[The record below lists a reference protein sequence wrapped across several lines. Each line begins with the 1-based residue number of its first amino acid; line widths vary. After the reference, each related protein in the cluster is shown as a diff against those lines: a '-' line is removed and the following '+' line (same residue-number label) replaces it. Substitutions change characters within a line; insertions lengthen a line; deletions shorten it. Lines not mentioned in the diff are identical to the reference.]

1 MEKVEK
7 IEKVELPCSTSFL
20 LTVNFDY
27 LKECIEFFNK
37 HINILY
43 EKVNDLNKK
52 YKNFEDLKKDVKEN
66 KIKTESGLRLLNELD
81 DRISNY
87 GQNIL
92 KNSEKSYSNEQ
103 KIKELQEEIEK
114 LKKLNPSGDGP
125 DLSKLEEKYKEL
137 KEEVDQSNYYN
148 RDNIDKL
155 NKKAIELEEKI
166 EKLEGKN
173 NNDRVSYEKK
183 SSDEKKDEEKNN
195 FDEKNNLDENKNRNA
210 SDNDDNN
217 KKLNE
222 LTRRVDI
229 LEMNMSKLGDKN
241 IEYIPSNSD
250 VKVTEIK
257 ETKLNDAGNDNISN
271 LNTDSID
278 KKLKE
283 FSDKINKL
291 EKEIKDLRSNGSN
304 NININLPLSEK
315 NDAENENN
323 LNDGENNNN
332 NEDNNNSE
340 KKNEQNE
347 SEEKKEKGNQEITPK
362 EGKGKDNRYLLE
374 IMSQITQL
382 NNRLNADEFLKKNE
396 FNKFVQKIELQLKDY
411 NEKFNKIFQKDALRN
426 KLIEDMSKNNKN
438 TVKKTDNI
446 GETKIITGNTGNYVT
461 LETFQDFEEKLP
473 DLIISYL
480 SEYDFSSNPSIEK
493 LQKYIDEN
501 RNMIKELSSKIN
513 EIVLIN
519 TKNNQYYNEIID
531 NLKKDVKSNIKKV
544 ETELEKLRSMQEDL
558 DFLRLLILGQE
569 EDAKYQKMTKEEK
582 KNELLI
588 GTSIKEEMTIQS
600 NYLKKLS
607 EGLNKVNSRIN
618 NLNKEILA
626 MIKKDLKNESNFIL
640 EDFKSGLKDSIG
652 KIERQ
657 LKDKVD
663 KLGLDEFWNKINDQ
677 LVSEMKEKIDK
688 KELNKNNMV
697 LKRKIDNLE
706 SKISRTLVDTLIDLQ
721 MDETPLVVKRNY
733 RDIRDITGP
742 KCASCGQNLPNGI
755 NINNGMIS
763 SSSDFT
769 GLQNKVFKHYN
780 ISEKDKLPDIKQNLP
795 K

>member
-27 LKECIEFFNK
+27 LKECIEFFHK

-52 YKNFEDLKKDVKEN
+52 YKNFEDLKNEVKEN

-81 DRISNY
+81 NRISNY
-87 GQNIL
+87 GENIL

-103 KIKELQEEIEK
+103 KIKALQEEIEK
-114 LKKLNPSGDGP
+114 LKKMNPSGDGP
-125 DLSKLEEKYKEL
+125 DLSKLEENLKEL

-173 NNDRVSYEKK
+173 NNDKISYEKI
-183 SSDEKKDEEKNN
+183 SSDEKKDEENN
-195 FDEKNNLDENKNRNA
+195 NSDGNKNG

-217 KKLNE
+217 KRLNE
-222 LTRRVDI
+222 LTRRVEI
-229 LEMNMSKLGDKN
+229 LEMNMSKSGDKN
-241 IEYIPSNSD
+241 IEYTPSKSD

-257 ETKLNDAGNDNISN
+257 ETKLNDTGNDNIKDY
-271 LNTDSID
+271 NTDSID

-291 EKEIKDLRSNGSN
+291 EKEIKALRSNGSN
-304 NININLPLSEK
+304 NININLPLSE
-315 NDAENENN
+315 NEGENENN
-323 LNDGENNNN
+323 LNNEENNNKNEDNNNN
-332 NEDNNNSE
+332 NEDNNNGE
-340 KKNEQNE
+340 NKNEQNE
-347 SEEKKEKGNQEITPK
+347 NEEKKDNQNQEITSK
-362 EGKGKDNRYLLE
+362 ETKGKDNRYLLE
-374 IMSQITQL
+374 IMSQISQI
-382 NNRLNADEFLKKNE
+382 NNRLNGDDLLKKAE

-426 KLIEDMSKNNKN
+426 KLIEDMSKNNKD
-438 TVKKTDNI
+438 TSKKTN
-446 GETKIITGNTGNYVT
+446 GTSETKIITGNIGNYVT
-461 LETFQDFEEKLP
+461 MEMFQDFEERFP
-473 DLIISYL
+473 DLIVNYL
-480 SEYDFSSNPSIEK
+480 SEFDFSSNPSIEK

-501 RNMIKELSSKIN
+501 RNMIKELQKKID
-513 EIVLIN
+513 EIILNN
-519 TKNNQYYNEIID
+519 TKDKDYYNDTID
-531 NLKKDVKSNIKKV
+531 NLKKDVKNNIKKV
-544 ETELEKLRSMQEDL
+544 ETELDRLQSMKEDL
-558 DFLRLLILGQE
+558 DFLRVLILGQE
-569 EDAKYQKMTKEEK
+569 EDARYQKMTKEER

-588 GTSIKEEMTIQS
+588 GTSIKEELSIQS

-626 MIKKDLKNESNFIL
+626 MIKKDLKNESNLIL
-640 EDFKSGLKDSIG
+640 DDFKSGLKDSIG

-677 LVSEMKEKIDK
+677 LISEMKEKIDK
-688 KELNKNNMV
+688 KELTKNNML

-769 GLQNKVFKHYN
+769 GLQNKAFKHYN

>member
-103 KIKELQEEIEK
+103 KIKALQDEIEK

-125 DLSKLEEKYKEL
+125 DLSKLEESLKEL

-166 EKLEGKN
+166 ERLEGKN
-173 NNDRVSYEKK
+173 NNDKISYEKK
-183 SSDEKKDEEKNN
+183 TVDEKNDEEN
-195 FDEKNNLDENKNRNA
+195 NNLDENKNV
-210 SDNDDNN
+210 SDNNDDTN
-217 KKLNE
+217 KRLNE

-229 LEMNMSKLGDKN
+229 LENNMSKLGDKN
-241 IEYIPSNSD
+241 IEFTPSKSEA
-250 VKVTEIK
+250 KVTEIK
-257 ETKLNDAGNDNISN
+257 ETKLNDAGNDNFSN
-271 LNTDSID
+271 LNTDSIE

-291 EKEIKDLRSNGSN
+291 EKEIKALRSNGSN
-304 NININLPLSEK
+304 NININLPLSE
-315 NDAENENN
+315 NEGENENN
-323 LNDGENNNN
+323 LNNGENNNN

-340 KKNEQNE
+340 NKNEQNE
-347 SEEKKEKGNQEITPK
+347 SEEKKDNENQEITPK
-362 EGKGKDNRYLLE
+362 EAKGKDNRYLLE
-374 IMSQITQL
+374 IMSQISQL
-382 NNRLNADEFLKKNE
+382 NNRLNSDDLLKKAE
-396 FNKFVQKIELQLKDY
+396 FNKYVQKIELQLKDY

-438 TVKKTDNI
+438 TGKKADSS

-461 LETFQDFEEKLP
+461 LDMFQDFEEKFP
-473 DLIISYL
+473 DLIVNYL
-480 SEYDFSSNPSIEK
+480 SEFDFSSNPSIEK
-493 LQKYIDEN
+493 LQKLIDEN
-501 RNMIKELSSKIN
+501 RNMIKDLSSKID
-513 EIVLIN
+513 EIVLNN
-519 TKNNQYYNEIID
+519 TKNNEYYNDIID
-531 NLKKDVKSNIKKV
+531 NLKKDVKNTLKKV
-544 ETELEKLRSMQEDL
+544 ETDLDRLHNIQEDV
-558 DFLRLLILGQE
+558 DFLRQLILGQE

-588 GTSIKEEMTIQS
+588 GTSIKEEMSIQS

-607 EGLNKVNSRIN
+607 EGLNKINSRIN

-626 MIKKDLKNESNFIL
+626 MIKKDLKNESNLIL

-688 KELNKNNMV
+688 KELNKNNML

-769 GLQNKVFKHYN
+769 GLQNKAFKHYN

>member
-27 LKECIEFFNK
+27 LKECIEFFHK

-52 YKNFEDLKKDVKEN
+52 YKNFEDLKNEVKEN

-81 DRISNY
+81 NRISNY
-87 GQNIL
+87 GENIL

-103 KIKELQEEIEK
+103 KIKALQEEIEK
-114 LKKLNPSGDGP
+114 LKKMNPSGDGP
-125 DLSKLEEKYKEL
+125 DLSKLEENLKEL

-173 NNDRVSYEKK
+173 NNDKISYEKI
-183 SSDEKKDEEKNN
+183 SSDEKKDEEN
-195 FDEKNNLDENKNRNA
+195 NNLDGNKNG

-217 KKLNE
+217 KRLNE
-222 LTRRVDI
+222 LTRRVEI
-229 LEMNMSKLGDKN
+229 LEMNMSKSGDKN
-241 IEYIPSNSD
+241 IEYTPSKSD
-250 VKVTEIK
+250 AKVTEIK
-257 ETKLNDAGNDNISN
+257 EIKLNDAGNDNIKDF
-271 LNTDSID
+271 NTDSID

-291 EKEIKDLRSNGSN
+291 EKEIKALRSNGSN
-304 NININLPLSEK
+304 NININLPLSE
-315 NDAENENN
+315 NDGENENN
-323 LNDGENNNN
+323 LNNEENNNKNEDNNNN
-332 NEDNNNSE
+332 NEDNNNGE
-340 KKNEQNE
+340 NKNEQNE
-347 SEEKKEKGNQEITPK
+347 NEEKKDNQNQEITSK
-362 EGKGKDNRYLLE
+362 ETKGKDNRYLLE
-374 IMSQITQL
+374 IMSQISQI
-382 NNRLNADEFLKKNE
+382 NNRLNGDDLLKKAE

-426 KLIEDMSKNNKN
+426 KLIEDMSKNNKD
-438 TVKKTDNI
+438 TSKKTNGT

-461 LETFQDFEEKLP
+461 MEMFQDFEERFP
-473 DLIISYL
+473 DLIVNYL
-480 SEYDFSSNPSIEK
+480 SEFDFSSNPSIEK

-501 RNMIKELSSKIN
+501 RNMIKELQKKID
-513 EIVLIN
+513 EIILNN
-519 TKNNQYYNEIID
+519 TKDKDYYNDIID
-531 NLKKDVKSNIKKV
+531 NLKKDVKNNIKKV
-544 ETELEKLRSMQEDL
+544 ETELDRLQSMKEDL
-558 DFLRLLILGQE
+558 DFLRVLILGQE
-569 EDAKYQKMTKEEK
+569 EDARYQKMTKEER

-588 GTSIKEEMTIQS
+588 GTSIKEELSIQS

-626 MIKKDLKNESNFIL
+626 MIKKDLKNESNLIL
-640 EDFKSGLKDSIG
+640 DDFKSGLKDSIG

-677 LVSEMKEKIDK
+677 LISGMKEKIDK
-688 KELNKNNMV
+688 KELNKNNLL

>member
-103 KIKELQEEIEK
+103 KIKALQDEIEK

-125 DLSKLEEKYKEL
+125 DLSKLEESLKEL

-166 EKLEGKN
+166 ERLEGKN
-173 NNDRVSYEKK
+173 NNDKISYEKK
-183 SSDEKKDEEKNN
+183 TVDEKNDEEN
-195 FDEKNNLDENKNRNA
+195 NNLDENKND
-210 SDNDDNN
+210 SDNDDTN
-217 KKLNE
+217 KRLNE

-229 LEMNMSKLGDKN
+229 LENNMSKLGDKN
-241 IEYIPSNSD
+241 IEFTPSKSEA
-250 VKVTEIK
+250 KVTEIK
-257 ETKLNDAGNDNISN
+257 ETKLNDAANDNFSN
-271 LNTDSID
+271 LNTDSIE

-291 EKEIKDLRSNGSN
+291 EKEIKALRSNGSN
-304 NININLPLSEK
+304 NININLPLSE
-315 NDAENENN
+315 NEGENENN
-323 LNDGENNNN
+323 LNNEENNNN

-340 KKNEQNE
+340 NKNEQNE
-347 SEEKKEKGNQEITPK
+347 SEEKKDNENQEITPK
-362 EGKGKDNRYLLE
+362 EAKGKDNRYLLE
-374 IMSQITQL
+374 IMSQISQL
-382 NNRLNADEFLKKNE
+382 NNKLNSDDLLKKAE
-396 FNKFVQKIELQLKDY
+396 FNKYVQKIELQLKDY

-438 TVKKTDNI
+438 IGKKADSS

-461 LETFQDFEEKLP
+461 LDMFQDFEEKFP
-473 DLIISYL
+473 DLIVNYL
-480 SEYDFSSNPSIEK
+480 SEFDFSSNPSIEK
-493 LQKYIDEN
+493 LQKLIDEN
-501 RNMIKELSSKIN
+501 RNMIKDLSSKID
-513 EIVLIN
+513 EIVLNN
-519 TKNNQYYNEIID
+519 TKNNEYYNDIID
-531 NLKKDVKSNIKKV
+531 NLKKDVKNTLKKV
-544 ETELEKLRSMQEDL
+544 ETDLDRLHNIQEDV
-558 DFLRLLILGQE
+558 DFLRQLILGQE

-588 GTSIKEEMTIQS
+588 GTSIKEEMSIQS

-607 EGLNKVNSRIN
+607 EGLNKINSRIN

-626 MIKKDLKNESNFIL
+626 MIKKDLKNESNLIL

-688 KELNKNNMV
+688 KELNKNNML

-769 GLQNKVFKHYN
+769 GLQNKAFKHYN

>member
-103 KIKELQEEIEK
+103 KIKALQDEIEK

-125 DLSKLEEKYKEL
+125 DLSKLEESLKEL

-166 EKLEGKN
+166 ERLEGKN
-173 NNDRVSYEKK
+173 NNDKISYEKI
-183 SSDEKKDEEKNN
+183 SSDEKKDEEN
-195 FDEKNNLDENKNRNA
+195 NNLDENKNG
-210 SDNDDNN
+210 SDNDDTN
-217 KKLNE
+217 KRLNE

-229 LEMNMSKLGDKN
+229 LENNMSKLGDKN
-241 IEYIPSNSD
+241 IEFTPSKSEA
-250 VKVTEIK
+250 KVTEIK
-257 ETKLNDAGNDNISN
+257 ETKLNDAANDNFSN
-271 LNTDSID
+271 LNTDSIE

-291 EKEIKDLRSNGSN
+291 EKEIKALRSNGSN
-304 NININLPLSEK
+304 NININLPLSEH
-315 NDAENENN
+315 DGENENN

-332 NEDNNNSE
+332 NNEENNNNE
-340 KKNEQNE
+340 NNNEQNE
-347 SEEKKEKGNQEITPK
+347 SEEKKDSENQEITPK
-362 EGKGKDNRYLLE
+362 EAKDKDNRYLLE
-374 IMSQITQL
+374 IMSQISQL
-382 NNRLNADEFLKKNE
+382 NNRLNADDLLKKAE
-396 FNKFVQKIELQLKDY
+396 FNKYVQKIELQLKDY

-438 TVKKTDNI
+438 TGKKADSS

-461 LETFQDFEEKLP
+461 LEMFQDFEEKFP
-473 DLIISYL
+473 DLIVNYL
-480 SEYDFSSNPSIEK
+480 SEFDFSSNPSIEK
-493 LQKYIDEN
+493 LQKLIDEN
-501 RNMIKELSSKIN
+501 RNMIKDLSSKID
-513 EIVLIN
+513 EIVLNN
-519 TKNNQYYNEIID
+519 TKNNEYYNDIID
-531 NLKKDVKSNIKKV
+531 NLKKDVKNTLKKV
-544 ETELEKLRSMQEDL
+544 ETDLDRLHNMQEDV
-558 DFLRLLILGQE
+558 DFLRQLILGQE

-588 GTSIKEEMTIQS
+588 GTSIKEEMSIQS

-607 EGLNKVNSRIN
+607 EGLNKINSRIN

-626 MIKKDLKNESNFIL
+626 MIKKDLKNESNLIL

-688 KELNKNNMV
+688 KELNKNNML

-769 GLQNKVFKHYN
+769 GLQNKAFKHYN

>member
-1 MEKVEK
+1 M
-7 IEKVELPCSTSFL
+7 
-20 LTVNFDY
+20 
-27 LKECIEFFNK
+27 KECIEFFNK

-66 KIKTESGLRLLNELD
+66 KIKTESGLRLINELD

-103 KIKELQEEIEK
+103 KIKALQEEIEK
-114 LKKLNPSGDGP
+114 LKNLNPSRDGP
-125 DLSKLEEKYKEL
+125 DLSKLEENYKEL

-173 NNDRVSYEKK
+173 NNDKISYEKI
-183 SSDEKKDEEKNN
+183 SSDEKKDEEN
-195 FDEKNNLDENKNRNA
+195 NNLNENKNG
-210 SDNDDNN
+210 SDNDDTN
-217 KKLNE
+217 KRLNE

-229 LEMNMSKLGDKN
+229 LEMNMSKSGDKN
-241 IEYIPSNSD
+241 IEFTPSKSD

-271 LNTDSID
+271 LNTDSIE

-291 EKEIKDLRSNGSN
+291 EKDIKALRSNGSN
-304 NININLPLSEK
+304 NININLPLSE
-315 NDAENENN
+315 NDGENENN

-332 NEDNNNSE
+332 EDNNNNEENNKSE
-340 KKNEQNE
+340 NKNEQNE
-347 SEEKKEKGNQEITPK
+347 SEEKKDSQNQEITPK
-362 EGKGKDNRYLLE
+362 EAKGKDNRYILE
-374 IMSQITQL
+374 IMSQISQL
-382 NNRLNADEFLKKNE
+382 NNRLNSDDLLKRAE
-396 FNKFVQKIELQLKDY
+396 FNKYVQKIELQLKDY

-438 TVKKTDNI
+438 TGKKTDN

-461 LETFQDFEEKLP
+461 LEMFEDFEEKFP
-473 DLIISYL
+473 DLIVNYL
-480 SEYDFSSNPSIEK
+480 SEFDFSSNPSIEK
-493 LQKYIDEN
+493 LQKMIDEN
-501 RNMIKELSSKIN
+501 RNMIKELSSKID
-513 EIVLIN
+513 EIVLNN
-519 TKNNQYYNEIID
+519 TKNNEYYNDVID
-531 NLKKDVKSNIKKV
+531 NLKKDVKNNIKKV
-544 ETELEKLRSMQEDL
+544 ETDLDRLNTMKDDL
-558 DFLRLLILGQE
+558 DFLRQLILGQE

-588 GTSIKEEMTIQS
+588 GTSIKEELGIQS

-618 NLNKEILA
+618 NLNKEFLA
-626 MIKKDLKNESNFIL
+626 MIKKDLKNESNLIL

-677 LVSEMKEKIDK
+677 LISGMKEKIDK

-769 GLQNKVFKHYN
+769 GLQNKAFKHYN
-780 ISEKDKLPDIKQNLP
+780 ISEKDKLPDIKQTFP

>member
-103 KIKELQEEIEK
+103 KIKALQDEIEK

-125 DLSKLEEKYKEL
+125 DLSKLEESLKEL

-166 EKLEGKN
+166 ERLEGKN
-173 NNDRVSYEKK
+173 NNDKISYEKK
-183 SSDEKKDEEKNN
+183 TVDEKNDEEN
-195 FDEKNNLDENKNRNA
+195 NNLDENKND
-210 SDNDDNN
+210 SDNDDTN
-217 KKLNE
+217 KRLNE

-229 LEMNMSKLGDKN
+229 LENNMSKLGDKN
-241 IEYIPSNSD
+241 IEFTPSKSEA
-250 VKVTEIK
+250 KVTEIK
-257 ETKLNDAGNDNISN
+257 ETKLNDAANDNFSN
-271 LNTDSID
+271 LNTDSIE

-291 EKEIKDLRSNGSN
+291 EKEIKALRSNGSN
-304 NININLPLSEK
+304 NININLPLSE
-315 NDAENENN
+315 NEGENENN
-323 LNDGENNNN
+323 LNNGENNNN

-340 KKNEQNE
+340 NKNEQNE
-347 SEEKKEKGNQEITPK
+347 SEEKKDNENQEITPK
-362 EGKGKDNRYLLE
+362 EAKGKDNRYLLE
-374 IMSQITQL
+374 IMSQISQL
-382 NNRLNADEFLKKNE
+382 NNRLNSDDLLKKAE
-396 FNKFVQKIELQLKDY
+396 FNKYVQKIELQLKDY

-438 TVKKTDNI
+438 TGKKADSS

-461 LETFQDFEEKLP
+461 LDIFQDFEEKFP
-473 DLIISYL
+473 DLIVNYL
-480 SEYDFSSNPSIEK
+480 SEFDFSSNPSIEK
-493 LQKYIDEN
+493 LQKLIDEN
-501 RNMIKELSSKIN
+501 RNMIKDLSSKID
-513 EIVLIN
+513 EIVLNN
-519 TKNNQYYNEIID
+519 TKNNEYYNDIID
-531 NLKKDVKSNIKKV
+531 NLKKDVKNTLKKV
-544 ETELEKLRSMQEDL
+544 ETDSDRLHNMQEDV
-558 DFLRLLILGQE
+558 DFLRQLILGQE

-588 GTSIKEEMTIQS
+588 GTSIKEEMSIQS

-607 EGLNKVNSRIN
+607 EGLNKINSRIN

-626 MIKKDLKNESNFIL
+626 MIKKDLKNESNLIL

-677 LVSEMKEKIDK
+677 LVSEIKEKIDK
-688 KELNKNNMV
+688 KELNKNNML

-769 GLQNKVFKHYN
+769 GLQNKAFKHYN

>member
-7 IEKVELPCSTSFL
+7 IERVELPCSTSFL

-27 LKECIEFFNK
+27 LKECIDFFHK

-43 EKVNDLNKK
+43 EKINDLNKK
-52 YKNFEDLKKDVKEN
+52 YKNFEDLKNDVKEN
-66 KIKTESGLRLLNELD
+66 KIKTESGLRLINELD

-103 KIKELQEEIEK
+103 KIKALQEEIEK

-125 DLSKLEEKYKEL
+125 DLSKLEENYKEL

-173 NNDRVSYEKK
+173 NNDKISYEKI
-183 SSDEKKDEEKNN
+183 SSDEKKDEEN
-195 FDEKNNLDENKNRNA
+195 NNLNENKNG
-210 SDNDDNN
+210 SDNDDTN
-217 KKLNE
+217 KRLNE
-222 LTRRVDI
+222 LTRRVEI
-229 LEMNMSKLGDKN
+229 LEMNMSKSGDKN
-241 IEYIPSNSD
+241 IEFTPSKSD

-271 LNTDSID
+271 LNTDSIE

-283 FSDKINKL
+283 VSDKINKL
-291 EKEIKDLRSNGSN
+291 EKDIKALRSNGSN
-304 NININLPLSEK
+304 NININLPLSE
-315 NDAENENN
+315 NDGENENN

-332 NEDNNNSE
+332 EDNNNNEENNKSE
-340 KKNEQNE
+340 NKNEQNE
-347 SEEKKEKGNQEITPK
+347 SEEKKDSQNQEITPK
-362 EGKGKDNRYLLE
+362 EAKGKDNRYILE
-374 IMSQITQL
+374 IMSQISQL
-382 NNRLNADEFLKKNE
+382 NNRLNSDDLLKRAE
-396 FNKFVQKIELQLKDY
+396 FNKYVQKIELQLKDY

-438 TVKKTDNI
+438 TGKKTDN

-461 LETFQDFEEKLP
+461 LEMFEDFEEKFP
-473 DLIISYL
+473 DLIVNYL
-480 SEYDFSSNPSIEK
+480 SEFDFSSNPSIEK
-493 LQKYIDEN
+493 LQKMIDEN
-501 RNMIKELSSKIN
+501 RNMIKELSSKID
-513 EIVLIN
+513 EIVLNN
-519 TKNNQYYNEIID
+519 TKNNEYYNDVID
-531 NLKKDVKSNIKKV
+531 NLKKDVKNNIKKV
-544 ETELEKLRSMQEDL
+544 ETDLDRLNTMKDDL
-558 DFLRLLILGQE
+558 DFLRQLILGQE

-588 GTSIKEEMTIQS
+588 GTSIKEELGIQS

-618 NLNKEILA
+618 NLNKEFLA
-626 MIKKDLKNESNFIL
+626 MIKKDLKNESNLIL

-677 LVSEMKEKIDK
+677 LISGMKEKIDK
-688 KELNKNNMV
+688 KELNKNNLL

-769 GLQNKVFKHYN
+769 GLQNKAFKHYN
-780 ISEKDKLPDIKQNLP
+780 ISEKDKLPDIKQNVP

>member
-103 KIKELQEEIEK
+103 KIKALQDEIEK

-125 DLSKLEEKYKEL
+125 DLSKLEESLKEL

-166 EKLEGKN
+166 ERLEGKN
-173 NNDRVSYEKK
+173 NNDKISYEKK
-183 SSDEKKDEEKNN
+183 TVDEKNDEEN
-195 FDEKNNLDENKNRNA
+195 NNLDENKND
-210 SDNDDNN
+210 SDNDDTN
-217 KKLNE
+217 KRLNE

-229 LEMNMSKLGDKN
+229 LENNMSKLGDKN
-241 IEYIPSNSD
+241 IEFTPSKSEA
-250 VKVTEIK
+250 KVTEIK
-257 ETKLNDAGNDNISN
+257 ETKLNDAANDNFSN
-271 LNTDSID
+271 LNTDSIE

-291 EKEIKDLRSNGSN
+291 EKEIKALRSNGSN
-304 NININLPLSEK
+304 NININLPLSE
-315 NDAENENN
+315 NDGENENN

-332 NEDNNNSE
+332 NNEENNNNENNNE
-340 KKNEQNE
+340 KNE
-347 SEEKKEKGNQEITPK
+347 SEEKKESENQEITPK
-362 EGKGKDNRYLLE
+362 EAKDKDNRYLLE
-374 IMSQITQL
+374 IMSQISQL
-382 NNRLNADEFLKKNE
+382 NNRLNADDLLKKAE
-396 FNKFVQKIELQLKDY
+396 FNKYVQKIELQLKDY

-438 TVKKTDNI
+438 TGKKTDSS
-446 GETKIITGNTGNYVT
+446 GETKIVTGNTGNYVT
-461 LETFQDFEEKLP
+461 LEMFQDFEEKFP
-473 DLIISYL
+473 DLIVNYL
-480 SEYDFSSNPSIEK
+480 SEFDFSSNPSIEK
-493 LQKYIDEN
+493 LQKLIDEN
-501 RNMIKELSSKIN
+501 RNMIKDLSSKID
-513 EIVLIN
+513 EIVLNN
-519 TKNNQYYNEIID
+519 TKNNEYYNDIID
-531 NLKKDVKSNIKKV
+531 NLKKEVKNTLKKV
-544 ETELEKLRSMQEDL
+544 ETDLDRLHNMQEDL
-558 DFLRLLILGQE
+558 DFLRQLILGQE

-588 GTSIKEEMTIQS
+588 GTSIKEEMSIQS

-607 EGLNKVNSRIN
+607 EGLNKINSRIN

-626 MIKKDLKNESNFIL
+626 MIKKDLKNESNLIL

-688 KELNKNNMV
+688 KELNKNNML

-769 GLQNKVFKHYN
+769 GLQNKAFKHYN

>member
-7 IEKVELPCSTSFL
+7 IERVELPCSTSFL

-27 LKECIEFFNK
+27 LKECIDFFHK

-43 EKVNDLNKK
+43 EKINDLNKK
-52 YKNFEDLKKDVKEN
+52 YKNFEDLKNDVKEN
-66 KIKTESGLRLLNELD
+66 KIKTESGLRLINELD

-103 KIKELQEEIEK
+103 KIKALQEEIEK

-125 DLSKLEEKYKEL
+125 DLSKLEESLKEL

-173 NNDRVSYEKK
+173 NNDKISYEKI
-183 SSDEKKDEEKNN
+183 SSDEKKDEEN
-195 FDEKNNLDENKNRNA
+195 NNLNENKNG
-210 SDNDDNN
+210 SDNDDTN
-217 KKLNE
+217 KRLNE
-222 LTRRVDI
+222 LTRRVEI
-229 LEMNMSKLGDKN
+229 LEMNMSKSGDKN
-241 IEYIPSNSD
+241 IEFTPSKSD

-271 LNTDSID
+271 LNTDSIE

-291 EKEIKDLRSNGSN
+291 EKDIKALRSNGSN
-304 NININLPLSEK
+304 NININLPLSE
-315 NDAENENN
+315 NDGENENN

-332 NEDNNNSE
+332 EDNNKSE
-340 KKNEQNE
+340 NKNEQNE
-347 SEEKKEKGNQEITPK
+347 SEEKKDSQNQEITPK
-362 EGKGKDNRYLLE
+362 EAKGKDNRYILE
-374 IMSQITQL
+374 IMSQISQL
-382 NNRLNADEFLKKNE
+382 NNRLNSDDLLKRAE
-396 FNKFVQKIELQLKDY
+396 FNKYVQKIELQLKDY

-438 TVKKTDNI
+438 TGKKTDN

-461 LETFQDFEEKLP
+461 LEMFEDFEEKFP
-473 DLIISYL
+473 DLIVNYL
-480 SEYDFSSNPSIEK
+480 SEFDFSSNPSIEK
-493 LQKYIDEN
+493 LQKMIDEN
-501 RNMIKELSSKIN
+501 RNMIKELSSKID
-513 EIVLIN
+513 EIVLNN
-519 TKNNQYYNEIID
+519 TKNNEYYNDVID
-531 NLKKDVKSNIKKV
+531 NLKKDVKNNIKKV
-544 ETELEKLRSMQEDL
+544 ETDLDRLNTMKDDL
-558 DFLRLLILGQE
+558 DFLRQLILGQE

-588 GTSIKEEMTIQS
+588 GTSIKEELGIQS

-618 NLNKEILA
+618 NLNKEFLA
-626 MIKKDLKNESNFIL
+626 MIKKDLKNESNLIL

-677 LVSEMKEKIDK
+677 LISGMKEKIDK
-688 KELNKNNMV
+688 KELNKNNLL

-769 GLQNKVFKHYN
+769 GLQNKAFKHYN
-780 ISEKDKLPDIKQNLP
+780 ISEKDKLPDIKQNVP

>member
-103 KIKELQEEIEK
+103 KIKALQDEIEK

-125 DLSKLEEKYKEL
+125 DLSKLEESLKEL

-166 EKLEGKN
+166 ERLEGKN
-173 NNDRVSYEKK
+173 NNDKISYEKK
-183 SSDEKKDEEKNN
+183 TVDEKNDEEN
-195 FDEKNNLDENKNRNA
+195 NNLDENKND
-210 SDNDDNN
+210 SDNDDTN
-217 KKLNE
+217 KRLNE

-229 LEMNMSKLGDKN
+229 LENNMSKLGDKN
-241 IEYIPSNSD
+241 IEFTPSKSEA
-250 VKVTEIK
+250 KVTEIK
-257 ETKLNDAGNDNISN
+257 ETKLNDAANDNFSN
-271 LNTDSID
+271 LNTDSIE

-291 EKEIKDLRSNGSN
+291 EKEIKALRSNGSN
-304 NININLPLSEK
+304 NININLPLSE
-315 NDAENENN
+315 NEGENENN
-323 LNDGENNNN
+323 LNNGENNNN

-340 KKNEQNE
+340 NKNEQNE
-347 SEEKKEKGNQEITPK
+347 SEEKKDNENQEITPK
-362 EGKGKDNRYLLE
+362 EAKGKDNRYLLE
-374 IMSQITQL
+374 IMSQISQL
-382 NNRLNADEFLKKNE
+382 NNRLNSDDLLKKAE
-396 FNKFVQKIELQLKDY
+396 FNKYVQKIELQLKDY

-438 TVKKTDNI
+438 TGKKADSS

-461 LETFQDFEEKLP
+461 LDMFQDFEEKFP
-473 DLIISYL
+473 DLIVNYL
-480 SEYDFSSNPSIEK
+480 SEFDFSSNPSIEK
-493 LQKYIDEN
+493 LQKLIDEN
-501 RNMIKELSSKIN
+501 RNMIKDLSSKID
-513 EIVLIN
+513 EIVLNN
-519 TKNNQYYNEIID
+519 TKNNEYYNDIID
-531 NLKKDVKSNIKKV
+531 NLKKDVKNTLKKV
-544 ETELEKLRSMQEDL
+544 ETDLDRLHNIQEDV
-558 DFLRLLILGQE
+558 DFLRQLILGQE

-588 GTSIKEEMTIQS
+588 GTSIKEEMSIQS

-607 EGLNKVNSRIN
+607 EGLNKINSRIN

-626 MIKKDLKNESNFIL
+626 MIKKDLKNESNLIL

-688 KELNKNNMV
+688 KELNKNNML

-769 GLQNKVFKHYN
+769 GYKIKHSSIIIFQRKTNFLILNKICPSKIFK
-780 ISEKDKLPDIKQNLP
+780 
-795 K
+795 

>member
-103 KIKELQEEIEK
+103 KIKALQDEIEK

-125 DLSKLEEKYKEL
+125 DLSKLEESLKEL

-166 EKLEGKN
+166 ERLEGKN
-173 NNDRVSYEKK
+173 NNDKISYEKK
-183 SSDEKKDEEKNN
+183 TVDEKNDEEN
-195 FDEKNNLDENKNRNA
+195 NNLDENKND
-210 SDNDDNN
+210 SDNDDTN
-217 KKLNE
+217 KRLNE

-229 LEMNMSKLGDKN
+229 LENNMSKLGDKN
-241 IEYIPSNSD
+241 IEFTPSKSEA
-250 VKVTEIK
+250 KVTEIK
-257 ETKLNDAGNDNISN
+257 ETKLNDAANDNFSN
-271 LNTDSID
+271 LNTDSIE

-291 EKEIKDLRSNGSN
+291 EKEIKALRSNGSN
-304 NININLPLSEK
+304 NININLPLSE
-315 NDAENENN
+315 NEGENENN
-323 LNDGENNNN
+323 LNNGENNNN

-340 KKNEQNE
+340 NKNEQNE
-347 SEEKKEKGNQEITPK
+347 SEEKKDNENQEITPK
-362 EGKGKDNRYLLE
+362 EAKGKDNRYLLE
-374 IMSQITQL
+374 IMSQISQL
-382 NNRLNADEFLKKNE
+382 NNRLNSDDLLKKAE
-396 FNKFVQKIELQLKDY
+396 FNKYVQKIELQLKDY

-438 TVKKTDNI
+438 TGKKADSS

-461 LETFQDFEEKLP
+461 LDMFQDFEEKFP
-473 DLIISYL
+473 DLIVNYL
-480 SEYDFSSNPSIEK
+480 SEFDFSSNPSIEK
-493 LQKYIDEN
+493 LQKLIDEN
-501 RNMIKELSSKIN
+501 RNMIKDLSSKID
-513 EIVLIN
+513 EIVLNN
-519 TKNNQYYNEIID
+519 TKNNEYYNDIID
-531 NLKKDVKSNIKKV
+531 NLKKDVKNTLKKV
-544 ETELEKLRSMQEDL
+544 ETDSDRLHNMQEDV
-558 DFLRLLILGQE
+558 DFLRQLILGQE

-588 GTSIKEEMTIQS
+588 GTSIKEEMSIQS

-607 EGLNKVNSRIN
+607 EGLNKINSRIN

-626 MIKKDLKNESNFIL
+626 MIKKDLKNESNLIL

-688 KELNKNNMV
+688 KELNKNNML

-769 GLQNKVFKHYN
+769 GLQNKAFKHYN

>member
-103 KIKELQEEIEK
+103 KIKALQDEIEK

-125 DLSKLEEKYKEL
+125 DLSKLEESLKEL

-166 EKLEGKN
+166 ERLEGKN
-173 NNDRVSYEKK
+173 NNDKISYEKK
-183 SSDEKKDEEKNN
+183 TVDEKNDEEN
-195 FDEKNNLDENKNRNA
+195 NNLDENKND
-210 SDNDDNN
+210 SDNDDTN
-217 KKLNE
+217 KRLNE

-229 LEMNMSKLGDKN
+229 LENNMSKLGDKN
-241 IEYIPSNSD
+241 IEFTPSKSEA
-250 VKVTEIK
+250 KVTEIK
-257 ETKLNDAGNDNISN
+257 ETKLNDAANDNFSN
-271 LNTDSID
+271 LNTDSIE

-291 EKEIKDLRSNGSN
+291 EKEIKALRSNGSN
-304 NININLPLSEK
+304 NININLPLSE
-315 NDAENENN
+315 NEGENENN
-323 LNDGENNNN
+323 LNNGENNNN

-340 KKNEQNE
+340 NKNEQNE
-347 SEEKKEKGNQEITPK
+347 SEEKKDNENQEITPK
-362 EGKGKDNRYLLE
+362 EAKGKDNRYLLE
-374 IMSQITQL
+374 IMSQISQL
-382 NNRLNADEFLKKNE
+382 NNRLNSDDLLKKAE
-396 FNKFVQKIELQLKDY
+396 FNKYVQKIELQLKDY

-438 TVKKTDNI
+438 TGKKADSS

-461 LETFQDFEEKLP
+461 LDMFQDFEEKFP
-473 DLIISYL
+473 DLIVNYL
-480 SEYDFSSNPSIEK
+480 SEFDFSSNPSIEK
-493 LQKYIDEN
+493 LQKLIDEN
-501 RNMIKELSSKIN
+501 RNMIKDLSSKID
-513 EIVLIN
+513 EIVLNN
-519 TKNNQYYNEIID
+519 TKNNEYYNDIID
-531 NLKKDVKSNIKKV
+531 NLKKDVKNTLKKV
-544 ETELEKLRSMQEDL
+544 ETDLDRLHNIQEDV
-558 DFLRLLILGQE
+558 DFLRQLILGQE

-588 GTSIKEEMTIQS
+588 GTSIKEEMSIQS

-607 EGLNKVNSRIN
+607 EGLNKINSRIN

-626 MIKKDLKNESNFIL
+626 MIKKDLKNESNLIL

-688 KELNKNNMV
+688 KELNKNNML

-769 GLQNKVFKHYN
+769 GLQNKAFKHYN

>member
-7 IEKVELPCSTSFL
+7 IERVELPCSTSFL

-27 LKECIEFFNK
+27 LKECIDFFHK

-43 EKVNDLNKK
+43 EKINDLNKK
-52 YKNFEDLKKDVKEN
+52 YKNFEDLKNDVKEN

-81 DRISNY
+81 NRISNY

-103 KIKELQEEIEK
+103 KIKALQEEIEK

-125 DLSKLEEKYKEL
+125 DLSKLEESLKEL

-173 NNDRVSYEKK
+173 NNDKISYEKI
-183 SSDEKKDEEKNN
+183 SSDEKKDEEN
-195 FDEKNNLDENKNRNA
+195 NNLNENKNG
-210 SDNDDNN
+210 SDNDDTN
-217 KKLNE
+217 KRLNE
-222 LTRRVDI
+222 LTRRVEI
-229 LEMNMSKLGDKN
+229 LEMNMSKSGDKN
-241 IEYIPSNSD
+241 IEFTPSKSD

-271 LNTDSID
+271 LNTDSIE

-291 EKEIKDLRSNGSN
+291 EKDIKALRSNGSN
-304 NININLPLSEK
+304 NININLPLSE
-315 NDAENENN
+315 NDGENENN

-332 NEDNNNSE
+332 EDNNKSE
-340 KKNEQNE
+340 NKNEQNE
-347 SEEKKEKGNQEITPK
+347 SEEKKDSQNQEITPK
-362 EGKGKDNRYLLE
+362 ETKGKDNRYILE
-374 IMSQITQL
+374 IMSQISQL
-382 NNRLNADEFLKKNE
+382 NNRLNSDDLLKRAE
-396 FNKFVQKIELQLKDY
+396 FNKYVQKIELQLKDY

-438 TVKKTDNI
+438 TGKKTDN

-461 LETFQDFEEKLP
+461 LEMFEDFEEKFP
-473 DLIISYL
+473 DLIVNYL
-480 SEYDFSSNPSIEK
+480 SEFDFSSNPSIEK
-493 LQKYIDEN
+493 LQKMIDEN
-501 RNMIKELSSKIN
+501 RNMIKELSSKID
-513 EIVLIN
+513 EIVLNN
-519 TKNNQYYNEIID
+519 TKNNEYYNDVID
-531 NLKKDVKSNIKKV
+531 NLKKDVKNNIKKV
-544 ETELEKLRSMQEDL
+544 ETDLDRLNTMKDDL
-558 DFLRLLILGQE
+558 DFLRQLILGQE

-588 GTSIKEEMTIQS
+588 GTSIKEELGIQS

-618 NLNKEILA
+618 NLNKEFLA
-626 MIKKDLKNESNFIL
+626 MIKKDLKNESNLIL

-677 LVSEMKEKIDK
+677 LISGMKEKIDK
-688 KELNKNNMV
+688 KELNKNNLL

-769 GLQNKVFKHYN
+769 GLQNKAFKHYN
-780 ISEKDKLPDIKQNLP
+780 ISEKDKLPDIKQNVP

>member
-43 EKVNDLNKK
+43 EKINDLNKK
-52 YKNFEDLKKDVKEN
+52 YKNFEDLKNDVKEN

-81 DRISNY
+81 NRISNY

-92 KNSEKSYSNEQ
+92 KNSEKAYSNEQ
-103 KIKELQEEIEK
+103 KIKALQEEVDK
-114 LKKLNPSGDGP
+114 LKRLNPSADDAP
-125 DLSKLEEKYKEL
+125 DFSKLEQNYKEL

-173 NNDRVSYEKK
+173 KNVKYSK
-183 SSDEKKDEEKNN
+183 SSDEKKNS
-195 FDEKNNLDENKNRNA
+195 DEKGEGEEDNNLDENDNG
-210 SDNDDNN
+210 SENDDTN
-217 KKLNE
+217 KRLNE
-222 LTRRVDI
+222 LTKRVEI
-229 LEMNMSKLGDKN
+229 LENNMLKSGDKN
-241 IEYIPSNSD
+241 IEFTPSKSD
-250 VKVTEIK
+250 MKVTEIK
-257 ETKLNDAGNDNISN
+257 ETKLNDAANDNYSN
-271 LNTDSID
+271 LNTDSIE
-278 KKLKE
+278 KKLRE
-283 FSDKINKL
+283 FEEKIKKL
-291 EKEIKDLRSNGSN
+291 EKEIKALRSNGNN
-304 NININLPLSEK
+304 NININLLSE
-315 NDAENENN
+315 NGENGENENN

-332 NEDNNNSE
+332 NENDNNNNE
-340 KKNEQNE
+340 NNNEQNE
-347 SEEKKEKGNQEITPK
+347 SEEKKDNENQQITVKETKGI
-362 EGKGKDNRYLLE
+362 DNKYLLE
-374 IMSQITQL
+374 IMTQISQL
-382 NNRLNADEFLKKNE
+382 NNKLKDDELLKKAE
-396 FNKFVQKIELQLKDY
+396 YNKFVQKIELQLKDY

-426 KLIEDMSKNNKN
+426 KLIEDMSKNKN
-438 TVKKTDNI
+438 AKKTDGS
-446 GETKIITGNTGNYVT
+446 GETKIITGNTGNYVS
-461 LETFQDFEEKLP
+461 LEMFQDFEDKLP
-473 DLIISYL
+473 DLIINYL
-480 SEYDFSSNPSIEK
+480 SEFDFSSNPSIEK
-493 LQKYIDEN
+493 LQKLIDEN
-501 RNMIKELSSKIN
+501 RNLIKELSSKID
-513 EIVLIN
+513 EIILNN
-519 TKNNQYYNEIID
+519 TKNNEYYNDIID
-531 NLKKDVKSNIKKV
+531 NLKKDVKENLKKV
-544 ETELEKLRSMQEDL
+544 ETELDRLSRMQEDI
-558 DFLRLLILGQE
+558 DFLRVLILGQE

-582 KNELLI
+582 KNQLLI
-588 GTSIKEEMTIQS
+588 GTSIKEEMSIQN

-626 MIKKDLKNESNFIL
+626 MIKKDLRNESNLIL

-677 LVSEMKEKIDK
+677 LVSEMREKIDK
-688 KELNKNNMV
+688 KELNKNNML

-742 KCASCGQNLPNGI
+742 KCASCGQNLPNG
-755 NINNGMIS
+755 MMS

-769 GLQNKVFKHYN
+769 GLQNKIFERKI
-780 ISEKDKLPDIKQNLP
+780 ISDKDKLPDIKRNVP

>member
-7 IEKVELPCSTSFL
+7 IERVELPCSTSFL

-27 LKECIEFFNK
+27 LKECIDFFHK

-43 EKVNDLNKK
+43 EKINDLNKK
-52 YKNFEDLKKDVKEN
+52 YKNFEDLKNDVKEN

-81 DRISNY
+81 NRISNY

-103 KIKELQEEIEK
+103 KIKALQEEIEK

-125 DLSKLEEKYKEL
+125 DLSKLEESLKEL

-173 NNDRVSYEKK
+173 NNDKISYEKI
-183 SSDEKKDEEKNN
+183 SSDEKKDEEN
-195 FDEKNNLDENKNRNA
+195 NNLNENKNG
-210 SDNDDNN
+210 SDNDDTN
-217 KKLNE
+217 KRLNE
-222 LTRRVDI
+222 LTRRVEI
-229 LEMNMSKLGDKN
+229 LEMNMSKSGDKN
-241 IEYIPSNSD
+241 IEFTPSKSD

-271 LNTDSID
+271 LNTDSIE

-291 EKEIKDLRSNGSN
+291 EKDIKALRSNGSN
-304 NININLPLSEK
+304 NININLPLSE
-315 NDAENENN
+315 NDGENENN

-332 NEDNNNSE
+332 EDNNNNEENNKSE
-340 KKNEQNE
+340 NKNEQNE
-347 SEEKKEKGNQEITPK
+347 SEEKKDGQNQEITPK
-362 EGKGKDNRYLLE
+362 EAKGKDNRYILE
-374 IMSQITQL
+374 IMSQISQL
-382 NNRLNADEFLKKNE
+382 NNRLNSDDLLKRAE
-396 FNKFVQKIELQLKDY
+396 FNKYVQKIELQLKDY

-438 TVKKTDNI
+438 TGKKTDN

-461 LETFQDFEEKLP
+461 LEMFEDFEEKFP
-473 DLIISYL
+473 DLIVNYL
-480 SEYDFSSNPSIEK
+480 SEFDFSSNPSIEK
-493 LQKYIDEN
+493 LQKMIDEN
-501 RNMIKELSSKIN
+501 RNMIKELSSKID
-513 EIVLIN
+513 EIVLNN
-519 TKNNQYYNEIID
+519 TKNNEYYNDVID
-531 NLKKDVKSNIKKV
+531 NLKKDVKNNIKKV
-544 ETELEKLRSMQEDL
+544 ETDLDRLNTMKDDL
-558 DFLRLLILGQE
+558 DFLRQLILGQE

-588 GTSIKEEMTIQS
+588 GTSIKEELGIQS

-618 NLNKEILA
+618 NLNKEFLA
-626 MIKKDLKNESNFIL
+626 MIKKDLKNESNLIL

-677 LVSEMKEKIDK
+677 LISGMKEKIDK
-688 KELNKNNMV
+688 KELNKNNLL

-769 GLQNKVFKHYN
+769 GLQNKAFKHYN
-780 ISEKDKLPDIKQNLP
+780 ISEKDKLPDIKQNVP

>member
-92 KNSEKSYSNEQ
+92 KNSEKSYSNEK
-103 KIKELQEEIEK
+103 KIKSLQDEIEK

-125 DLSKLEEKYKEL
+125 DLSKLEESLKEL

-166 EKLEGKN
+166 ERLEGKN
-173 NNDRVSYEKK
+173 NNDKISYEKK
-183 SSDEKKDEEKNN
+183 TVDEKNDEEN
-195 FDEKNNLDENKNRNA
+195 NNLDENKND
-210 SDNDDNN
+210 SDNDDTN
-217 KKLNE
+217 KRLNE

-229 LEMNMSKLGDKN
+229 LENNMSKLGDKN
-241 IEYIPSNSD
+241 IEFTPSKSEA
-250 VKVTEIK
+250 KVTEIK
-257 ETKLNDAGNDNISN
+257 ETKLNDAANDNFSN
-271 LNTDSID
+271 LNTDSIE

-291 EKEIKDLRSNGSN
+291 EKEIKALRSNGSN
-304 NININLPLSEK
+304 NININLPLSE
-315 NDAENENN
+315 NEGENENN
-323 LNDGENNNN
+323 LNNGENNNN

-340 KKNEQNE
+340 NKNEQNE
-347 SEEKKEKGNQEITPK
+347 SEEKKDNENQEITPK
-362 EGKGKDNRYLLE
+362 EAKGKDNRYLLE
-374 IMSQITQL
+374 IMSQISQL
-382 NNRLNADEFLKKNE
+382 NNRLNSDDLLKKAE
-396 FNKFVQKIELQLKDY
+396 FNKYVQKIELQLKDY

-438 TVKKTDNI
+438 TGKKADSS

-461 LETFQDFEEKLP
+461 LDIFQDFEEKFP
-473 DLIISYL
+473 DLIVNYL
-480 SEYDFSSNPSIEK
+480 SEFDFSSNPSIEK
-493 LQKYIDEN
+493 LQKLIDEN
-501 RNMIKELSSKIN
+501 RNMIKDLSSKID
-513 EIVLIN
+513 EIVLNN
-519 TKNNQYYNEIID
+519 TKNNEYYNDIID
-531 NLKKDVKSNIKKV
+531 NLKKDVKNTLKKV
-544 ETELEKLRSMQEDL
+544 ETDSDRLHNMQEDV
-558 DFLRLLILGQE
+558 DFLRQLILGQE

-588 GTSIKEEMTIQS
+588 GTSIKEEMSIQS

-607 EGLNKVNSRIN
+607 EGLNKINSRIN

-626 MIKKDLKNESNFIL
+626 MIKKDLKNESNLIL

-677 LVSEMKEKIDK
+677 LVSEIKEKIDK
-688 KELNKNNMV
+688 KELNKNNML

-769 GLQNKVFKHYN
+769 GLQNKAFKHYN

>member
-103 KIKELQEEIEK
+103 KIKALQDEIEK

-125 DLSKLEEKYKEL
+125 DLSKLEESLKEL

-166 EKLEGKN
+166 ERLEGKN
-173 NNDRVSYEKK
+173 NNDKISYEKK
-183 SSDEKKDEEKNN
+183 TVDEKNDEEN
-195 FDEKNNLDENKNRNA
+195 NNLDENKNG
-210 SDNDDNN
+210 SDNNDDTN
-217 KKLNE
+217 KRLNE

-229 LEMNMSKLGDKN
+229 LENNMSKLGDKN
-241 IEYIPSNSD
+241 IEFTPSKSEA
-250 VKVTEIK
+250 KVTEIK
-257 ETKLNDAGNDNISN
+257 ETKLNDAANDNFSN
-271 LNTDSID
+271 LNTDSIE

-291 EKEIKDLRSNGSN
+291 EKEIKALSSNGSN
-304 NININLPLSEK
+304 NININLPLSE
-315 NDAENENN
+315 NEGENENN
-323 LNDGENNNN
+323 LNNGENNNN
-332 NEDNNNSE
+332 NEDNNNNE
-340 KKNEQNE
+340 NKNEQNE
-347 SEEKKEKGNQEITPK
+347 SEEKKDNENQEINPK
-362 EGKGKDNRYLLE
+362 EAKGKDNRYLLE
-374 IMSQITQL
+374 IMSQISQL
-382 NNRLNADEFLKKNE
+382 NNRLNSDDLLKKAE
-396 FNKFVQKIELQLKDY
+396 FNKYVQKIELQLKDY

-426 KLIEDMSKNNKN
+426 KLIEDISKNNKN
-438 TVKKTDNI
+438 TGKKADSS

-461 LETFQDFEEKLP
+461 LDMFQDFEEKFP
-473 DLIISYL
+473 DLIVNYL
-480 SEYDFSSNPSIEK
+480 SEFDFSSNPSIEK
-493 LQKYIDEN
+493 LQKLIDEN
-501 RNMIKELSSKIN
+501 RNMIKDLSSKID
-513 EIVLIN
+513 EIVLNN
-519 TKNNQYYNEIID
+519 TKNNEYYNDIID
-531 NLKKDVKSNIKKV
+531 NLKKDVKNTLKKV
-544 ETELEKLRSMQEDL
+544 ETDLDRLHNMQEDL
-558 DFLRLLILGQE
+558 DFLRQLILGQE

-588 GTSIKEEMTIQS
+588 GTSIKEEMSIQS

-607 EGLNKVNSRIN
+607 EGLNKINSRIN

-626 MIKKDLKNESNFIL
+626 MIKKDLKNESNLIL

-688 KELNKNNMV
+688 KELNKNNML

-769 GLQNKVFKHYN
+769 GLQNKAYKHYN

>member
-27 LKECIEFFNK
+27 LKECIEFFHK

-52 YKNFEDLKKDVKEN
+52 YKNFEDLKNEVKEN

-81 DRISNY
+81 NRISNY
-87 GQNIL
+87 GENIL

-103 KIKELQEEIEK
+103 KIKALQEEIEK
-114 LKKLNPSGDGP
+114 LKKMNPSGDGP
-125 DLSKLEEKYKEL
+125 DLSKLEENLKEL

-173 NNDRVSYEKK
+173 NNDKISYEKI
-183 SSDEKKDEEKNN
+183 SSDEKKDEEN
-195 FDEKNNLDENKNRNA
+195 NNLDGNKNG

-217 KKLNE
+217 KRLNE
-222 LTRRVDI
+222 LTRRVEI
-229 LEMNMSKLGDKN
+229 LEMNMSKSGDKN
-241 IEYIPSNSD
+241 IEYTPSKSD
-250 VKVTEIK
+250 AKVTEIK
-257 ETKLNDAGNDNISN
+257 EIKLNDAGNDNIKDF
-271 LNTDSID
+271 NTDSID

-291 EKEIKDLRSNGSN
+291 EKEIKALRSNGSN
-304 NININLPLSEK
+304 NININLPLSE
-315 NDAENENN
+315 NDGENENN
-323 LNDGENNNN
+323 LNNEENNNKNEDNNNN
-332 NEDNNNSE
+332 NEDNNNCE
-340 KKNEQNE
+340 NKNEQNE
-347 SEEKKEKGNQEITPK
+347 NEEKKDNQNQEITSK
-362 EGKGKDNRYLLE
+362 ETKGKDNRYLLE
-374 IMSQITQL
+374 IMSQISQI
-382 NNRLNADEFLKKNE
+382 NNRLNGDDLLKKAE

-426 KLIEDMSKNNKN
+426 KLIEDMSKNNKD
-438 TVKKTDNI
+438 TSKKTN
-446 GETKIITGNTGNYVT
+446 GTSETKIITGNTGNYVT
-461 LETFQDFEEKLP
+461 MEMFQDFEERFP
-473 DLIISYL
+473 DLIVNYL
-480 SEYDFSSNPSIEK
+480 SEFDFSSNPSIEK

-501 RNMIKELSSKIN
+501 RNMIKELQKKID
-513 EIVLIN
+513 EIILNN
-519 TKNNQYYNEIID
+519 TKDKDYYNDTID
-531 NLKKDVKSNIKKV
+531 NLKKDVKNNIKKV
-544 ETELEKLRSMQEDL
+544 ETELDRLQSMKEDL
-558 DFLRLLILGQE
+558 DFLRVLILGQE
-569 EDAKYQKMTKEEK
+569 EDARYQKMTKEER

-588 GTSIKEEMTIQS
+588 GTSIKEELSIQS

-626 MIKKDLKNESNFIL
+626 MIKKDLKNESNLIL
-640 EDFKSGLKDSIG
+640 DDFKSGLKDSIG

-677 LVSEMKEKIDK
+677 LISEMKEKIDK
-688 KELNKNNMV
+688 KELTKNNML

-769 GLQNKVFKHYN
+769 GLQNKAFKHYN

>member
-66 KIKTESGLRLLNELD
+66 KIKTESGLLLLNELD

-103 KIKELQEEIEK
+103 KIKALQDEIEK

-125 DLSKLEEKYKEL
+125 DLSKLEESLKEL

-166 EKLEGKN
+166 ERLEGKN
-173 NNDRVSYEKK
+173 NNDKISYEKK
-183 SSDEKKDEEKNN
+183 TVDEKNDEEN
-195 FDEKNNLDENKNRNA
+195 NNLDENKND
-210 SDNDDNN
+210 SDNDDTN
-217 KKLNE
+217 KRLNE

-229 LEMNMSKLGDKN
+229 LENNMSKLGDKN
-241 IEYIPSNSD
+241 IEFTPSKSEA
-250 VKVTEIK
+250 KVTEIK
-257 ETKLNDAGNDNISN
+257 ETKLNDAANDNFSN
-271 LNTDSID
+271 LNTDSIE

-283 FSDKINKL
+283 FSVKINKL
-291 EKEIKDLRSNGSN
+291 EKEIKALRSNGSN
-304 NININLPLSEK
+304 NININLPLSE
-315 NDAENENN
+315 NEGENENN
-323 LNDGENNNN
+323 LNNGENNNN

-340 KKNEQNE
+340 NKNEQNE
-347 SEEKKEKGNQEITPK
+347 SEEKKDNENQEITPK
-362 EGKGKDNRYLLE
+362 EAKGKDNRYLLE
-374 IMSQITQL
+374 IMSQISQL
-382 NNRLNADEFLKKNE
+382 NNRLNSDDLLKKAE
-396 FNKFVQKIELQLKDY
+396 FNKYVQKIELQLKDY

-438 TVKKTDNI
+438 TGKKADSS

-461 LETFQDFEEKLP
+461 LDMFQDFEEKFP
-473 DLIISYL
+473 DLIVNYL
-480 SEYDFSSNPSIEK
+480 SEFDFSSNPSIEK
-493 LQKYIDEN
+493 LQKLIDEN
-501 RNMIKELSSKIN
+501 RNMIKDLSSKID
-513 EIVLIN
+513 EIVLNN
-519 TKNNQYYNEIID
+519 TKNNEYYNDIID
-531 NLKKDVKSNIKKV
+531 NLKKDVKNTLKKV
-544 ETELEKLRSMQEDL
+544 ETDLDRLHNIQEDV
-558 DFLRLLILGQE
+558 DFLRQLILGQE

-588 GTSIKEEMTIQS
+588 GTSIKEEMSIQS

-607 EGLNKVNSRIN
+607 EGLNKINSRIN

-626 MIKKDLKNESNFIL
+626 MIKKDLKNESNLIL

-688 KELNKNNMV
+688 KELNKNNML

-769 GLQNKVFKHYN
+769 GLQNKAFKHYN

>member
-27 LKECIEFFNK
+27 LKECIEFFHK

-52 YKNFEDLKKDVKEN
+52 YKNFEDLKNEVKEN

-81 DRISNY
+81 NRISNY
-87 GQNIL
+87 GENIL

-103 KIKELQEEIEK
+103 KIKALQEEIEK
-114 LKKLNPSGDGP
+114 LKKMNPSGDGP
-125 DLSKLEEKYKEL
+125 DLSKLEENLKEL

-173 NNDRVSYEKK
+173 NNDKISYEKI
-183 SSDEKKDEEKNN
+183 SSDEKKDEEN
-195 FDEKNNLDENKNRNA
+195 NNLDGNKNG

-217 KKLNE
+217 KRLNE
-222 LTRRVDI
+222 LTRRVEI
-229 LEMNMSKLGDKN
+229 LEMNMSKSGDKN
-241 IEYIPSNSD
+241 IEYTPSKSD
-250 VKVTEIK
+250 AKVTEIK
-257 ETKLNDAGNDNISN
+257 EIKLNDAGNDNIKDF
-271 LNTDSID
+271 NTDSID

-291 EKEIKDLRSNGSN
+291 EKEIKALRSNGSN
-304 NININLPLSEK
+304 NININLPLSE
-315 NDAENENN
+315 NDGENENN
-323 LNDGENNNN
+323 LNNEENNNKNEDNNNN
-332 NEDNNNSE
+332 NEDNNNCE
-340 KKNEQNE
+340 NKNEQNE
-347 SEEKKEKGNQEITPK
+347 NEEKKDNQNQEITSK
-362 EGKGKDNRYLLE
+362 ETKGKDNRYLLE
-374 IMSQITQL
+374 IMSQISQI
-382 NNRLNADEFLKKNE
+382 NNRLNGDDLLKKAE

-426 KLIEDMSKNNKN
+426 KLIEDMSKNNKD
-438 TVKKTDNI
+438 TSKKTDGT

-461 LETFQDFEEKLP
+461 MEMFQDFEERFP
-473 DLIISYL
+473 DLIVNYL
-480 SEYDFSSNPSIEK
+480 SEFDFSSNPSIEK

-501 RNMIKELSSKIN
+501 RNMIKELQKKID
-513 EIVLIN
+513 EIILNN
-519 TKNNQYYNEIID
+519 TKDKDYYNDTID
-531 NLKKDVKSNIKKV
+531 NLKKDVKNNIKKV
-544 ETELEKLRSMQEDL
+544 ETELDRLQSMKEDL
-558 DFLRLLILGQE
+558 DFLRVLILGQE
-569 EDAKYQKMTKEEK
+569 EDARYQKMTKEER

-588 GTSIKEEMTIQS
+588 GTSIKEELSIQS

-626 MIKKDLKNESNFIL
+626 MIKKDLKNESNLIL
-640 EDFKSGLKDSIG
+640 DDFKSGLKDSIG

-677 LVSEMKEKIDK
+677 LISEMKEKIDK
-688 KELNKNNMV
+688 KELTKNNML

-769 GLQNKVFKHYN
+769 GLQNKAFKHYN
-780 ISEKDKLPDIKQNLP
+780 IPEKDKLPDIKQNLP

>member
-7 IEKVELPCSTSFL
+7 IERVELPCSTSFL

-27 LKECIEFFNK
+27 LKECIDFFHK

-43 EKVNDLNKK
+43 EKINDLNKK
-52 YKNFEDLKKDVKEN
+52 YKNFEDLKNDVKEN

-81 DRISNY
+81 NRISNY

-103 KIKELQEEIEK
+103 KIKALQEEIEK

-125 DLSKLEEKYKEL
+125 DLSKLEESLKEL

-173 NNDRVSYEKK
+173 NNDKISYEKI
-183 SSDEKKDEEKNN
+183 SSDEKKDEEN
-195 FDEKNNLDENKNRNA
+195 NNLNENKNG
-210 SDNDDNN
+210 SDNDDTN
-217 KKLNE
+217 KRLNE
-222 LTRRVDI
+222 LTRRVEI
-229 LEMNMSKLGDKN
+229 LEMNMSKSGDKN
-241 IEYIPSNSD
+241 IEFTPSKSD

-271 LNTDSID
+271 FNTDSIE

-291 EKEIKDLRSNGSN
+291 EKDIKALRSNGSN
-304 NININLPLSEK
+304 NININLPLSE
-315 NDAENENN
+315 NDGENENN

-332 NEDNNNSE
+332 EDNNNNEENNKSE
-340 KKNEQNE
+340 NKNEQNE
-347 SEEKKEKGNQEITPK
+347 SEEKKDSQNQEITPK
-362 EGKGKDNRYLLE
+362 ETKGKDNRYILE
-374 IMSQITQL
+374 IMSQISQL
-382 NNRLNADEFLKKNE
+382 NNRLNSDDLLKRAE
-396 FNKFVQKIELQLKDY
+396 FNKYVQKIELQLKDY

-438 TVKKTDNI
+438 TGKKTDN

-461 LETFQDFEEKLP
+461 LEMFEDFEEKFP
-473 DLIISYL
+473 DLIVNYL
-480 SEYDFSSNPSIEK
+480 SEFDFSSNPSIEK
-493 LQKYIDEN
+493 LQKMIDEN
-501 RNMIKELSSKIN
+501 RNMIKELSSKID
-513 EIVLIN
+513 EIVLNN
-519 TKNNQYYNEIID
+519 TKNNEYYNDVID
-531 NLKKDVKSNIKKV
+531 NLKKDVKNNIKKV
-544 ETELEKLRSMQEDL
+544 ETDLDRLNTMKDDL
-558 DFLRLLILGQE
+558 DFLRQLILGQE

-588 GTSIKEEMTIQS
+588 GTSIKEELGIQS

-618 NLNKEILA
+618 NLNKEFLA
-626 MIKKDLKNESNFIL
+626 MIKKDLKNESNLIL

-677 LVSEMKEKIDK
+677 LISGMKEKIDK
-688 KELNKNNMV
+688 KELNKNNLL

-769 GLQNKVFKHYN
+769 GLQNKAFKHYN
-780 ISEKDKLPDIKQNLP
+780 ISEKDKLPDIKQNVP

>member
-103 KIKELQEEIEK
+103 KIKALQDEIEK

-125 DLSKLEEKYKEL
+125 DLSKLEESLKEL

-166 EKLEGKN
+166 ERLEGKN
-173 NNDRVSYEKK
+173 NNDKISYEKK
-183 SSDEKKDEEKNN
+183 TVDEKNDEEN
-195 FDEKNNLDENKNRNA
+195 NNLDENKND
-210 SDNDDNN
+210 SDNDDTN
-217 KKLNE
+217 KRLNE

-229 LEMNMSKLGDKN
+229 LENNMSKLGDKN
-241 IEYIPSNSD
+241 IEFTPSKSEA
-250 VKVTEIK
+250 KVTEIK
-257 ETKLNDAGNDNISN
+257 ETKLNDAANDNFSN
-271 LNTDSID
+271 LNTDSIE

-291 EKEIKDLRSNGSN
+291 EKEIKALRSNGSN
-304 NININLPLSEK
+304 NININLPLSE
-315 NDAENENN
+315 NEGENENN
-323 LNDGENNNN
+323 LNNGENNNN

-340 KKNEQNE
+340 NKNEQNE
-347 SEEKKEKGNQEITPK
+347 SEEKKDNENQEITPK
-362 EGKGKDNRYLLE
+362 EAKGKDNRYLLE
-374 IMSQITQL
+374 IMSQISQL
-382 NNRLNADEFLKKNE
+382 NNRLNSDDLLKKAE
-396 FNKFVQKIELQLKDY
+396 FNKYVQKIELQLKDY

-438 TVKKTDNI
+438 TGKKADSS

-461 LETFQDFEEKLP
+461 LDMFQDFEEKFP
-473 DLIISYL
+473 DLIVNYL
-480 SEYDFSSNPSIEK
+480 SEFDFSSNPSIEK
-493 LQKYIDEN
+493 LQKLIDEN
-501 RNMIKELSSKIN
+501 RNMIKDLSSKID
-513 EIVLIN
+513 EIVLNN
-519 TKNNQYYNEIID
+519 TKNNEYYNDIID
-531 NLKKDVKSNIKKV
+531 NLKKDVKNTLKKV
-544 ETELEKLRSMQEDL
+544 ETDSDRLHNMQEDV
-558 DFLRLLILGQE
+558 DFLRQLILGQE

-588 GTSIKEEMTIQS
+588 GTSIKEEMSIQS

-607 EGLNKVNSRIN
+607 EGLNKINSRIN

-626 MIKKDLKNESNFIL
+626 MIKKDLKNESNLIL

-677 LVSEMKEKIDK
+677 LVSEIKEKIDK
-688 KELNKNNMV
+688 KELNKNNML

-769 GLQNKVFKHYN
+769 GLQNKAFKHYN

>member
-7 IEKVELPCSTSFL
+7 IERVELPCSTSFL

-27 LKECIEFFNK
+27 LKECIDFFHK

-43 EKVNDLNKK
+43 EKINDLNKK
-52 YKNFEDLKKDVKEN
+52 YKNFEDLKNDVKEN

-81 DRISNY
+81 NRISNY

-103 KIKELQEEIEK
+103 KIKALQEEIEK

-125 DLSKLEEKYKEL
+125 DLSKLEESLKEL

-173 NNDRVSYEKK
+173 NNDKISYEKI
-183 SSDEKKDEEKNN
+183 SSDEKKDEEN
-195 FDEKNNLDENKNRNA
+195 NNLNENKNG
-210 SDNDDNN
+210 SDNDDTN
-217 KKLNE
+217 KRLNE
-222 LTRRVDI
+222 LTRRVEI
-229 LEMNMSKLGDKN
+229 LEMNMSKSGDKN
-241 IEYIPSNSD
+241 IEFTPSKSD

-271 LNTDSID
+271 LNTDSIE

-291 EKEIKDLRSNGSN
+291 EKDIKALRSNGSN
-304 NININLPLSEK
+304 NININLPLSE
-315 NDAENENN
+315 NDGENENN

-332 NEDNNNSE
+332 EDNNNNEENNKSE
-340 KKNEQNE
+340 NKNEQNE
-347 SEEKKEKGNQEITPK
+347 NEEKKDSQNQEITPK
-362 EGKGKDNRYLLE
+362 EAKGKDNRYILE
-374 IMSQITQL
+374 IMSQISQL
-382 NNRLNADEFLKKNE
+382 NNRLNSDDLLKRAE
-396 FNKFVQKIELQLKDY
+396 FNKYVQKIELQLKDY

-438 TVKKTDNI
+438 TGKKTDN

-461 LETFQDFEEKLP
+461 LEMFEDFEEKFP
-473 DLIISYL
+473 DLIVNYL
-480 SEYDFSSNPSIEK
+480 SEFDFSSNPSIEK
-493 LQKYIDEN
+493 LQKMIDEN
-501 RNMIKELSSKIN
+501 RNMIKELSSKID
-513 EIVLIN
+513 EIVLNN
-519 TKNNQYYNEIID
+519 TKNNEYYN
-531 NLKKDVKSNIKKV
+531 DV
-544 ETELEKLRSMQEDL
+544 DL
-558 DFLRLLILGQE
+558 DFLRQLILGQE

-588 GTSIKEEMTIQS
+588 GTSIKEELGIQS

-618 NLNKEILA
+618 NLNKEFLA
-626 MIKKDLKNESNFIL
+626 MIKKDLKNESNLIL

-677 LVSEMKEKIDK
+677 LISGMKEKIDK
-688 KELNKNNMV
+688 KELNKNNLL

-769 GLQNKVFKHYN
+769 GLQNKAFKHYN
-780 ISEKDKLPDIKQNLP
+780 ISEKDKLPDIKQNVP

>member
-27 LKECIEFFNK
+27 LKECIEFFHK

-52 YKNFEDLKKDVKEN
+52 YKNFEDLKNEVKEN

-81 DRISNY
+81 NRISNY
-87 GQNIL
+87 GENIL

-103 KIKELQEEIEK
+103 KIKALQEEIEK
-114 LKKLNPSGDGP
+114 LKKMNPSGDGP
-125 DLSKLEEKYKEL
+125 DLSKLEENLKEL

-173 NNDRVSYEKK
+173 NNDKISYEKI
-183 SSDEKKDEEKNN
+183 SSDEKKDEEN
-195 FDEKNNLDENKNRNA
+195 NNLDGNKNG

-217 KKLNE
+217 KRLNE
-222 LTRRVDI
+222 LTRRVEI
-229 LEMNMSKLGDKN
+229 LEMNMSKSGDKN
-241 IEYIPSNSD
+241 IEYTPSKSD
-250 VKVTEIK
+250 AKVTEIK
-257 ETKLNDAGNDNISN
+257 EIKLNDAGNDNIKDF
-271 LNTDSID
+271 NTDSID

-291 EKEIKDLRSNGSN
+291 EKEIKALRSNGSN
-304 NININLPLSEK
+304 NININLPLSE
-315 NDAENENN
+315 NDGENENN
-323 LNDGENNNN
+323 LNNEENNNKNEDNNNN
-332 NEDNNNSE
+332 NEDNNNGE
-340 KKNEQNE
+340 NKNEQNE
-347 SEEKKEKGNQEITPK
+347 NEEKKDNQNQEITSK
-362 EGKGKDNRYLLE
+362 ETKGKDNRYLLE
-374 IMSQITQL
+374 IMSQISQI
-382 NNRLNADEFLKKNE
+382 NNRLSGDDLLKKAE

-426 KLIEDMSKNNKN
+426 KLIEDMSKNNKD
-438 TVKKTDNI
+438 TSKKTN
-446 GETKIITGNTGNYVT
+446 GTSETKIITGNTGNYVT
-461 LETFQDFEEKLP
+461 MEMFQDFEERFP
-473 DLIISYL
+473 DLIVNYL
-480 SEYDFSSNPSIEK
+480 SEFDFSSNPSIEK

-501 RNMIKELSSKIN
+501 RNMIKELQKKID
-513 EIVLIN
+513 EIILNN
-519 TKNNQYYNEIID
+519 TKDKDYYNDIID
-531 NLKKDVKSNIKKV
+531 NLKKDVKNNIKKV
-544 ETELEKLRSMQEDL
+544 ETELDRLQSMKEDL
-558 DFLRLLILGQE
+558 DFLRVLILGQE
-569 EDAKYQKMTKEEK
+569 EDARYQKMTKEER

-588 GTSIKEEMTIQS
+588 GTSIKEELSIQS

-626 MIKKDLKNESNFIL
+626 MIKKDLKNESNLIL
-640 EDFKSGLKDSIG
+640 DDFKSGLKDSIG

-677 LVSEMKEKIDK
+677 LISEMKEKIDK
-688 KELNKNNMV
+688 KELTKNNML

-769 GLQNKVFKHYN
+769 GLQNKAFKHYN

>member
-7 IEKVELPCSTSFL
+7 IERVELPCSTSFL

-27 LKECIEFFNK
+27 LKECIDFFHK

-43 EKVNDLNKK
+43 EKINDLNKK
-52 YKNFEDLKKDVKEN
+52 YKNFEDLKNDVKEN

-81 DRISNY
+81 NRISNY

-103 KIKELQEEIEK
+103 KIKALQEEIEK

-125 DLSKLEEKYKEL
+125 DLSKLEESLKEL

-173 NNDRVSYEKK
+173 NNDKISYEKI
-183 SSDEKKDEEKNN
+183 SSDEKKDEEN
-195 FDEKNNLDENKNRNA
+195 NNLNENKNG
-210 SDNDDNN
+210 SDNDDTN
-217 KKLNE
+217 KRLNE
-222 LTRRVDI
+222 LTRRVEI
-229 LEMNMSKLGDKN
+229 LEMNMSKSGDKN
-241 IEYIPSNSD
+241 IEFTPSKSD

-271 LNTDSID
+271 LNTDSIE

-291 EKEIKDLRSNGSN
+291 EKDIKALRSNGSN
-304 NININLPLSEK
+304 NININLPLSE
-315 NDAENENN
+315 NDGENENN

-332 NEDNNNSE
+332 EDNNNNEENNKSE
-340 KKNEQNE
+340 NKNEQNE
-347 SEEKKEKGNQEITPK
+347 SEEKKDSQNQEITPK
-362 EGKGKDNRYLLE
+362 EAKGKDNKYILE
-374 IMSQITQL
+374 IMSQISQL
-382 NNRLNADEFLKKNE
+382 NNRLNSDDLLKRAE
-396 FNKFVQKIELQLKDY
+396 FNKYVQKIELQLKDY

-438 TVKKTDNI
+438 TGKKTDN

-461 LETFQDFEEKLP
+461 LEMFEDFEEKFP
-473 DLIISYL
+473 DLIVNYL
-480 SEYDFSSNPSIEK
+480 SEFDFSSNPSIEK
-493 LQKYIDEN
+493 LQKMIDEN
-501 RNMIKELSSKIN
+501 RNMIKELSSKID
-513 EIVLIN
+513 EIVLNN
-519 TKNNQYYNEIID
+519 TKNNEYYNDVID
-531 NLKKDVKSNIKKV
+531 NLKKDVKNNIKKV
-544 ETELEKLRSMQEDL
+544 ETDLDRLNTMKDDL
-558 DFLRLLILGQE
+558 DFLRQLILGQE

-588 GTSIKEEMTIQS
+588 GTSIKEELGIQS

-618 NLNKEILA
+618 NLNKEFLA
-626 MIKKDLKNESNFIL
+626 MIKKDLKNESNLIL

-677 LVSEMKEKIDK
+677 LISGMKEKIDK
-688 KELNKNNMV
+688 KELNKNNLL

-769 GLQNKVFKHYN
+769 GLQNKAFKHYN
-780 ISEKDKLPDIKQNLP
+780 ISEKDKLPDIKQNVP

>member
-103 KIKELQEEIEK
+103 KIKALQDEIEK

-125 DLSKLEEKYKEL
+125 DLSKLEESLKEL

-166 EKLEGKN
+166 ERLEGKN
-173 NNDRVSYEKK
+173 NNDKISYEKI
-183 SSDEKKDEEKNN
+183 SSDEKKDEEN
-195 FDEKNNLDENKNRNA
+195 NNLDENKNG
-210 SDNDDNN
+210 SDNDDTN
-217 KKLNE
+217 KRLNE

-229 LEMNMSKLGDKN
+229 LENNMSKLGDKN
-241 IEYIPSNSD
+241 IEFTPSKSEA
-250 VKVTEIK
+250 KVTEIK
-257 ETKLNDAGNDNISN
+257 ETKLNDAANDNFSN
-271 LNTDSID
+271 LNTDSIE

-291 EKEIKDLRSNGSN
+291 EKEIKALRSNGSN
-304 NININLPLSEK
+304 NININLPLSE
-315 NDAENENN
+315 NEGENENN
-323 LNDGENNNN
+323 LNNGENNNN
-332 NEDNNNSE
+332 NEENNNNE
-340 KKNEQNE
+340 NNNEQNE
-347 SEEKKEKGNQEITPK
+347 SEEKKDSENQEITPK
-362 EGKGKDNRYLLE
+362 EAKDKDNRYLLE
-374 IMSQITQL
+374 IMSQISQL
-382 NNRLNADEFLKKNE
+382 NNRLNADDLLKKAE
-396 FNKFVQKIELQLKDY
+396 FNKYVQKIELQLKDY

-438 TVKKTDNI
+438 TGKKADSS

-461 LETFQDFEEKLP
+461 LDMFQDFEEKFP
-473 DLIISYL
+473 DLIVNYL
-480 SEYDFSSNPSIEK
+480 SEFDFSSNPSIEK
-493 LQKYIDEN
+493 LQKLIDEN
-501 RNMIKELSSKIN
+501 RNMIKDLSSKID
-513 EIVLIN
+513 EIVLNN
-519 TKNNQYYNEIID
+519 TKNNEYYNDIID
-531 NLKKDVKSNIKKV
+531 NLKKEVKNTLKKV
-544 ETELEKLRSMQEDL
+544 ETDLDRLHNMQEDL
-558 DFLRLLILGQE
+558 DFLRQLILGQE

-588 GTSIKEEMTIQS
+588 GTSIKEEMSIQS

-607 EGLNKVNSRIN
+607 EGLNKINSRIN

-626 MIKKDLKNESNFIL
+626 MIKKDLKNESNLIL

-688 KELNKNNMV
+688 KELNKNNML

-769 GLQNKVFKHYN
+769 GLQNKAFKHYN

>member
-7 IEKVELPCSTSFL
+7 IERVELPCSTSFL

-27 LKECIEFFNK
+27 LKECIDFFHK

-52 YKNFEDLKKDVKEN
+52 YKNFEDLKNDVKEN

-81 DRISNY
+81 NRISNY

-103 KIKELQEEIEK
+103 KIKALQEEIEK

-125 DLSKLEEKYKEL
+125 DLSKLEESLKEL

-173 NNDRVSYEKK
+173 NNDKISYEKI
-183 SSDEKKDEEKNN
+183 SSDEKKDEEN
-195 FDEKNNLDENKNRNA
+195 NNLNENKNG
-210 SDNDDNN
+210 SDNDDTN
-217 KKLNE
+217 KRLNE
-222 LTRRVDI
+222 LTRRVEI
-229 LEMNMSKLGDKN
+229 LEMNMSKSGDKN
-241 IEYIPSNSD
+241 IEFTPSKSD

-271 LNTDSID
+271 FNTDSIE

-291 EKEIKDLRSNGSN
+291 EKDIKALRSNGSN
-304 NININLPLSEK
+304 NININLPLSE
-315 NDAENENN
+315 NDGENENN

-332 NEDNNNSE
+332 EDNNNNE
-340 KKNEQNE
+340 ENNKNENKNEQNE
-347 SEEKKEKGNQEITPK
+347 SEEKKDSQNQEITPK
-362 EGKGKDNRYLLE
+362 EAKGKDNRYILE
-374 IMSQITQL
+374 IMSQISQL
-382 NNRLNADEFLKKNE
+382 NNRLNSDDLLKRAE
-396 FNKFVQKIELQLKDY
+396 FNKYVQKIELQLKDY

-438 TVKKTDNI
+438 TGKKTDN

-461 LETFQDFEEKLP
+461 LEMFEDFEEKFP
-473 DLIISYL
+473 DLIVNYL
-480 SEYDFSSNPSIEK
+480 SEFDFSSNPSIEK
-493 LQKYIDEN
+493 LQKMIDEN
-501 RNMIKELSSKIN
+501 RNMIKELSSKID
-513 EIVLIN
+513 EIVLNN
-519 TKNNQYYNEIID
+519 TKNNEYYNDVID
-531 NLKKDVKSNIKKV
+531 NLKKDVKNNIKKV
-544 ETELEKLRSMQEDL
+544 ETDLDRLNTMKDDL
-558 DFLRLLILGQE
+558 DFLRQLILGQE

-588 GTSIKEEMTIQS
+588 GTSIKEELGIQS

-618 NLNKEILA
+618 NLNKEFLA
-626 MIKKDLKNESNFIL
+626 MIKKDLKNESNLIL

-677 LVSEMKEKIDK
+677 LISGMKEKIDK
-688 KELNKNNMV
+688 KELNKNNLL

-769 GLQNKVFKHYN
+769 GLQNKAFKHYN
-780 ISEKDKLPDIKQNLP
+780 ISEKDKLPDIKQNVP

>member
-7 IEKVELPCSTSFL
+7 IERVELPCSTSFL

-27 LKECIEFFNK
+27 LKECIDFFHK

-52 YKNFEDLKKDVKEN
+52 YKNFEDLKNDVKEN

-81 DRISNY
+81 NRISNY

-103 KIKELQEEIEK
+103 KIKALQEEIEK

-125 DLSKLEEKYKEL
+125 DLSKLEESLKEL

-173 NNDRVSYEKK
+173 NNDKISYEKI
-183 SSDEKKDEEKNN
+183 SSDEKKDEEN
-195 FDEKNNLDENKNRNA
+195 NNLNENKNG
-210 SDNDDNN
+210 SDNDDTN
-217 KKLNE
+217 KRLNE

-229 LEMNMSKLGDKN
+229 LEMNMSKSGDKN
-241 IEYIPSNSD
+241 IEFTPSKSD

-271 LNTDSID
+271 LNTDSIE

-291 EKEIKDLRSNGSN
+291 EKDIKALRSNGSN
-304 NININLPLSEK
+304 NININLPLSE
-315 NDAENENN
+315 NDGENENN

-332 NEDNNNSE
+332 EDNNNNEENNKSE
-340 KKNEQNE
+340 NKNEQNE
-347 SEEKKEKGNQEITPK
+347 SEEKKDSQNQEITPK
-362 EGKGKDNRYLLE
+362 ETKGKDNRYILE
-374 IMSQITQL
+374 IMSQISQL
-382 NNRLNADEFLKKNE
+382 NNRLNSDDLLKRAE
-396 FNKFVQKIELQLKDY
+396 FNKYVQKIELQLKDY

-438 TVKKTDNI
+438 TGKKTDN

-461 LETFQDFEEKLP
+461 LEMFEDFEEKFP
-473 DLIISYL
+473 DLIVNYL
-480 SEYDFSSNPSIEK
+480 SEFDFSSNPSIEK
-493 LQKYIDEN
+493 LQKMIDEN
-501 RNMIKELSSKIN
+501 RNMIKELSSKID
-513 EIVLIN
+513 EIVLNN
-519 TKNNQYYNEIID
+519 TKNNEYYNDVID
-531 NLKKDVKSNIKKV
+531 NLKKDVKNNIKKV
-544 ETELEKLRSMQEDL
+544 ETDLDRLNTMKDDL
-558 DFLRLLILGQE
+558 DFLRQLILGQE

-588 GTSIKEEMTIQS
+588 GTSIKEELGIQS

-618 NLNKEILA
+618 NLNKEFLA
-626 MIKKDLKNESNFIL
+626 MIKKDLKNESNLIL

-677 LVSEMKEKIDK
+677 LISGMKEKIDK
-688 KELNKNNMV
+688 KELNKNNLL

-769 GLQNKVFKHYN
+769 GLQNKAFKHYN
-780 ISEKDKLPDIKQNLP
+780 ISEKDKLPDIKQNVP

>member
-7 IEKVELPCSTSFL
+7 IERVELPCSTSFL

-27 LKECIEFFNK
+27 LKECIDFFHK

-43 EKVNDLNKK
+43 EKINDLNKK
-52 YKNFEDLKKDVKEN
+52 YKNFEDLKNDVKEN

-81 DRISNY
+81 NRISNY

-103 KIKELQEEIEK
+103 KIKALQEEIEK

-125 DLSKLEEKYKEL
+125 DLSKLEESLKEL

-173 NNDRVSYEKK
+173 NNAKISYEKI
-183 SSDEKKDEEKNN
+183 SSDEKKDEEN
-195 FDEKNNLDENKNRNA
+195 NNLNENKNG
-210 SDNDDNN
+210 SDNDDTN
-217 KKLNE
+217 KRLNE
-222 LTRRVDI
+222 LTRRVEI
-229 LEMNMSKLGDKN
+229 LEMNMSKSGDKN
-241 IEYIPSNSD
+241 IEFTPSKSD

-271 LNTDSID
+271 LNTDSIE

-291 EKEIKDLRSNGSN
+291 EKDIKALRSNGSN
-304 NININLPLSEK
+304 NININLPLSE
-315 NDAENENN
+315 NDGENENN

-332 NEDNNNSE
+332 EDNNNNEENNKSE
-340 KKNEQNE
+340 NKNEQNE
-347 SEEKKEKGNQEITPK
+347 SEEKKDSQNQEITPK
-362 EGKGKDNRYLLE
+362 EAKGKDNRYILE
-374 IMSQITQL
+374 IMSQISQL
-382 NNRLNADEFLKKNE
+382 NNRLNSDDLLKRAE
-396 FNKFVQKIELQLKDY
+396 FNKYVQKIELQLKDY

-438 TVKKTDNI
+438 TGKKTDN

-461 LETFQDFEEKLP
+461 LEMFEDFEEKFP
-473 DLIISYL
+473 DLIVNYL
-480 SEYDFSSNPSIEK
+480 SEFDFSSNPSIEK
-493 LQKYIDEN
+493 LQKMIDEN
-501 RNMIKELSSKIN
+501 RNMIKELSSKID
-513 EIVLIN
+513 EIVLNN
-519 TKNNQYYNEIID
+519 TKNNEYYNDVID
-531 NLKKDVKSNIKKV
+531 NLKKDVKNNIKKV
-544 ETELEKLRSMQEDL
+544 ETDLDRLNTMKDDL
-558 DFLRLLILGQE
+558 DFLRQLILGQE

-588 GTSIKEEMTIQS
+588 GTSIKEELGIQS

-618 NLNKEILA
+618 NLNKEFLA
-626 MIKKDLKNESNFIL
+626 MIKKDLKNESNLIL

-677 LVSEMKEKIDK
+677 LISGMKEKIDK
-688 KELNKNNMV
+688 KELNKNNLL

-769 GLQNKVFKHYN
+769 GLQNKAFKHYN
-780 ISEKDKLPDIKQNLP
+780 ISEKDKLPDIKQNVP

>member
-7 IEKVELPCSTSFL
+7 IERVELPCSTSFL

-27 LKECIEFFNK
+27 LKECIDFFHK

-43 EKVNDLNKK
+43 EKINDLNKK
-52 YKNFEDLKKDVKEN
+52 YKNFEDLKNDVKEN

-81 DRISNY
+81 NRISNY

-103 KIKELQEEIEK
+103 KIKALQEEIEK

-125 DLSKLEEKYKEL
+125 DLSKLEESLKEL

-173 NNDRVSYEKK
+173 NNDKISYEKI
-183 SSDEKKDEEKNN
+183 SSDEKKDEEN
-195 FDEKNNLDENKNRNA
+195 NNLNENKNG
-210 SDNDDNN
+210 SDNDDTN
-217 KKLNE
+217 KRLNE
-222 LTRRVDI
+222 LTRRVEI
-229 LEMNMSKLGDKN
+229 LEMNMSKSGDKN
-241 IEYIPSNSD
+241 IEFTPSKSD

-271 LNTDSID
+271 LNTDSIE

-291 EKEIKDLRSNGSN
+291 EKDIKALRSNGSN
-304 NININLPLSEK
+304 NININLPLSE
-315 NDAENENN
+315 NDGENENN

-332 NEDNNNSE
+332 EDNNNNEENNKSE
-340 KKNEQNE
+340 NKNEQNE
-347 SEEKKEKGNQEITPK
+347 SEEKKDSQNQEITPK
-362 EGKGKDNRYLLE
+362 ETKGKDNRYILE
-374 IMSQITQL
+374 IMSQISQL
-382 NNRLNADEFLKKNE
+382 NNRLNSDDLLKRAE
-396 FNKFVQKIELQLKDY
+396 FNKYVQKIELQLKDY

-438 TVKKTDNI
+438 TGKKTDN

-461 LETFQDFEEKLP
+461 LEMFEDFEEKFP
-473 DLIISYL
+473 DLIVNYL
-480 SEYDFSSNPSIEK
+480 SEFDFSSNPSIEK
-493 LQKYIDEN
+493 LQKMIDEN
-501 RNMIKELSSKIN
+501 RNMIKELSSKID
-513 EIVLIN
+513 EIVLNN
-519 TKNNQYYNEIID
+519 TKNNEYYNDVID
-531 NLKKDVKSNIKKV
+531 NLKKDVKNNIKKV
-544 ETELEKLRSMQEDL
+544 ETDLDRLNTMKDDL
-558 DFLRLLILGQE
+558 DFLRQLILGQE

-588 GTSIKEEMTIQS
+588 GTSIKEELGIQS

-618 NLNKEILA
+618 NLNKEFLA
-626 MIKKDLKNESNFIL
+626 MIKKDLKNESNLIL

-688 KELNKNNMV
+688 KELNKNNLL

-769 GLQNKVFKHYN
+769 GLQNKAFKHYN
-780 ISEKDKLPDIKQNLP
+780 ISEKDKLPDIKQNVP

>member
-1 MEKVEK
+1 M
-7 IEKVELPCSTSFL
+7 
-20 LTVNFDY
+20 
-27 LKECIEFFNK
+27 
-37 HINILY
+37 
-43 EKVNDLNKK
+43 
-52 YKNFEDLKKDVKEN
+52 
-66 KIKTESGLRLLNELD
+66 
-81 DRISNY
+81 
-87 GQNIL
+87 
-92 KNSEKSYSNEQ
+92 
-103 KIKELQEEIEK
+103 
-114 LKKLNPSGDGP
+114 NPSGDGP
-125 DLSKLEEKYKEL
+125 DLSKLEESLKEL

-173 NNDRVSYEKK
+173 NNDKISYEKI
-183 SSDEKKDEEKNN
+183 SSDEKKDEEN
-195 FDEKNNLDENKNRNA
+195 NNLNENKNG
-210 SDNDDNN
+210 SDNDDTN
-217 KKLNE
+217 KRLNE
-222 LTRRVDI
+222 LTRRVEI
-229 LEMNMSKLGDKN
+229 LEMNMSKSGDKN
-241 IEYIPSNSD
+241 IEFTPSKSD

-304 NININLPLSEK
+304 NININLPLSE
-315 NDAENENN
+315 NDGENENN

-332 NEDNNNSE
+332 EDNNNNEENNKSE
-340 KKNEQNE
+340 NKNEQNE
-347 SEEKKEKGNQEITPK
+347 SEEKKDSQNQEITPK
-362 EGKGKDNRYLLE
+362 EAKGKDNRYILE
-374 IMSQITQL
+374 IMSQISQL
-382 NNRLNADEFLKKNE
+382 NNRLNSDDLLKRAE
-396 FNKFVQKIELQLKDY
+396 FNKYVQKIELQLKDY

-438 TVKKTDNI
+438 TGKKTDN

-461 LETFQDFEEKLP
+461 LEMFEDFEEKFP
-473 DLIISYL
+473 DLIVNYL
-480 SEYDFSSNPSIEK
+480 SEFDFSSNPSIEK
-493 LQKYIDEN
+493 LQKMIDEN
-501 RNMIKELSSKIN
+501 RNMIKELSSKID
-513 EIVLIN
+513 EIVLNN
-519 TKNNQYYNEIID
+519 TKNNEYYNDVID
-531 NLKKDVKSNIKKV
+531 NLKKDVKNNIKKV
-544 ETELEKLRSMQEDL
+544 ETDLDRLNTMKDDL
-558 DFLRLLILGQE
+558 DFLRQLILGQE

-588 GTSIKEEMTIQS
+588 GTSIKEELGIQS

-618 NLNKEILA
+618 NLNKEFLA
-626 MIKKDLKNESNFIL
+626 MIKKDLKNESNLIL

-677 LVSEMKEKIDK
+677 LISGMKEKIDK
-688 KELNKNNMV
+688 KELNKNNLL

-769 GLQNKVFKHYN
+769 GLQNKAFKHYN
-780 ISEKDKLPDIKQNLP
+780 ISEKDKLPDIKQNVP

>member
-1 MEKVEK
+1 MEKIEK

-27 LKECIEFFNK
+27 LKECIDFFHK

-43 EKVNDLNKK
+43 EKINDLNKK
-52 YKNFEDLKKDVKEN
+52 YKNFEDLKNDVKEN

-92 KNSEKSYSNEQ
+92 KNSEKTYSNEQ
-103 KIKELQEEIEK
+103 KIKALQEEIEK
-114 LKKLNPSGDGP
+114 LKKMSPSGEGP
-125 DLSKLEEKYKEL
+125 DLSKLEENYKEL
-137 KEEVDQSNYYN
+137 KEEVDQSNFYS

-155 NKKAIELEEKI
+155 NKKVIDLEEKI
-166 EKLEGKN
+166 EKLGAKN
-173 NNDRVSYEKK
+173 NNDKV
-183 SSDEKKDEEKNN
+183 SDESKNI
-195 FDEKNNLDENKNRNA
+195 DVKGEENKYLNDNKNG

-217 KKLNE
+217 KKINE
-222 LTRRVDI
+222 LTRRVDT
-229 LEMNMSKLGDKN
+229 LELNMSKLGEKN
-241 IEYIPSNSD
+241 IEFIPSKSD
-250 VKVTEIK
+250 IKVTEIK
-257 ETKLNDAGNDNISN
+257 ETKLTNAGNENVSK
-271 LNTDSID
+271 TDSID

-291 EKEIKDLRSNGSN
+291 ENDIKGILSNGSN

-315 NDAENENN
+315 KDAENENN
-323 LNDGENNNN
+323 LKDSENINN
-332 NEDNNNSE
+332 NENDNNNE
-340 KKNEQNE
+340 NKNEQNE
-347 SEEKKEKGNQEITPK
+347 SEEKKDKEVKEDKEITPK
-362 EGKGKDNRYLLE
+362 EAKGNDNRYLLE
-374 IMSQITQL
+374 IMSQITQI
-382 NNRLNADEFLKKNE
+382 NNRLNADDLLKKSE
-396 FNKFVQKIELQLKDY
+396 FNKYSQKIELQLKDY

-438 TVKKTDNI
+438 TNKKTDNNV
-446 GETKIITGNTGNYVT
+446 ETKIITSNTGNYVT
-461 LETFQDFEEKLP
+461 LNMFQDFEEKLP
-473 DLIISYL
+473 DLILNYL
-480 SEYDFSSNPSIEK
+480 SEFDFSSNPSIEK
-493 LQKYIDEN
+493 LQKNIDEN
-501 RNMIKELSSKIN
+501 RNMIKELSSKIG
-513 EIVLIN
+513 EIILNN
-519 TKNNQYYNEIID
+519 TKNNEYYNGIID
-531 NLKKDVKSNIKKV
+531 NLKKDVKNNIKKV
-544 ETELEKLRSMQEDL
+544 ESEFERMNSLQEDL
-558 DFLRLLILGQE
+558 DFLRMLILGQE
-569 EDAKYQKMTKEEK
+569 EEAKYQKMTKEEK

-588 GTSIKEEMTIQS
+588 GTSIKEEMSIQS

-626 MIKKDLKNESNFIL
+626 MIKKDLKNESNIIL
-640 EDFKSGLKDSIG
+640 DDFKSGLKDSIG

-663 KLGLDEFWNKINDQ
+663 KLGLDEFWNKINEQ

-688 KELNKNNMV
+688 KELNKNNLL

-755 NINNGMIS
+755 STNNGMVS

-769 GLQNKVFKHYN
+769 GFQNKIFKHKN
-780 ISEKDKLPDIKQNLP
+780 ISDKDKLPDIKQNFP

>member
-103 KIKELQEEIEK
+103 KIKALQDEIEK

-125 DLSKLEEKYKEL
+125 DLSKLEESLKEL

-166 EKLEGKN
+166 ERLEGKN
-173 NNDRVSYEKK
+173 NNDKISYEKK
-183 SSDEKKDEEKNN
+183 TVDEKNDEEN
-195 FDEKNNLDENKNRNA
+195 NNLDENKND
-210 SDNDDNN
+210 SDNDDTN
-217 KKLNE
+217 KRLNE

-229 LEMNMSKLGDKN
+229 LENNMSKLGDKN
-241 IEYIPSNSD
+241 IEFTPSKSEA
-250 VKVTEIK
+250 KVTEIK
-257 ETKLNDAGNDNISN
+257 ETKLNDAANDNFSN
-271 LNTDSID
+271 LNTDSIE

-291 EKEIKDLRSNGSN
+291 EKEIKALRSNGSN
-304 NININLPLSEK
+304 NININLPLSE
-315 NDAENENN
+315 NEGENENN
-323 LNDGENNNN
+323 LNNEENNNN

-340 KKNEQNE
+340 NKNEQNE
-347 SEEKKEKGNQEITPK
+347 SEEKKDNENQEITPK
-362 EGKGKDNRYLLE
+362 EAKGKDNRYLLE
-374 IMSQITQL
+374 IMSQISQL
-382 NNRLNADEFLKKNE
+382 NNRLNSDDLLKKAE
-396 FNKFVQKIELQLKDY
+396 FNKYVQKIELQLKDY

-438 TVKKTDNI
+438 TGKKADSS

-461 LETFQDFEEKLP
+461 LDMFQDFEEKFP
-473 DLIISYL
+473 DLIVNYL
-480 SEYDFSSNPSIEK
+480 SEFDFSSNPSIEK
-493 LQKYIDEN
+493 LQKLIDEN
-501 RNMIKELSSKIN
+501 RNMIKDLSSKID
-513 EIVLIN
+513 EIVLNN
-519 TKNNQYYNEIID
+519 TKNNEYYNDIID
-531 NLKKDVKSNIKKV
+531 NLKKDVKNTLKKV
-544 ETELEKLRSMQEDL
+544 ETDLDRLHNIQEDV
-558 DFLRLLILGQE
+558 DFLRQLILGQE

-588 GTSIKEEMTIQS
+588 GTSIKEEMSIQS

-607 EGLNKVNSRIN
+607 EGLNKINSRIN

-626 MIKKDLKNESNFIL
+626 MIKKDLKNESNLIL

-688 KELNKNNMV
+688 KELNKNNML

-769 GLQNKVFKHYN
+769 GLQNKAFKHYN

>member
-103 KIKELQEEIEK
+103 KIKALQDEIEK

-125 DLSKLEEKYKEL
+125 DLSKLEESLKEL

-166 EKLEGKN
+166 ERLEGKN
-173 NNDRVSYEKK
+173 NNDKISYEKK
-183 SSDEKKDEEKNN
+183 TVDEKNDEEN
-195 FDEKNNLDENKNRNA
+195 NNLDENKND
-210 SDNDDNN
+210 SDNDDTN
-217 KKLNE
+217 KRLNE

-229 LEMNMSKLGDKN
+229 LENNMSKLGDKN
-241 IEYIPSNSD
+241 IEFTPSKSEA
-250 VKVTEIK
+250 KVTEIK
-257 ETKLNDAGNDNISN
+257 ETKLNDAANDNFSN
-271 LNTDSID
+271 LNTDSIE

-291 EKEIKDLRSNGSN
+291 EKEIKALRSNGSN
-304 NININLPLSEK
+304 NININLPLSE
-315 NDAENENN
+315 NEGENENN
-323 LNDGENNNN
+323 LNNGENNNN

-340 KKNEQNE
+340 NKNEQNE
-347 SEEKKEKGNQEITPK
+347 SEEKKDNENQEITPK
-362 EGKGKDNRYLLE
+362 EAKGKDNRYLLE
-374 IMSQITQL
+374 IMSQISQL
-382 NNRLNADEFLKKNE
+382 NNRLNSDDLLKKAE
-396 FNKFVQKIELQLKDY
+396 FNKYVQKIELQLKDY

-438 TVKKTDNI
+438 TGKKADSS

-461 LETFQDFEEKLP
+461 LDMFQDFEEKFP
-473 DLIISYL
+473 DLIVNYL
-480 SEYDFSSNPSIEK
+480 SEFDFSSNPSIEK
-493 LQKYIDEN
+493 LQKLIDEN
-501 RNMIKELSSKIN
+501 RNMIKDLSSKID
-513 EIVLIN
+513 EIVLNN
-519 TKNNQYYNEIID
+519 TKNNEYYNDIID
-531 NLKKDVKSNIKKV
+531 NLKKDVKNTLKKV
-544 ETELEKLRSMQEDL
+544 ETDLDRLHNIQEDV
-558 DFLRLLILGQE
+558 DFLRQLILGQE

-588 GTSIKEEMTIQS
+588 GTSIKEEMSIQS

-607 EGLNKVNSRIN
+607 EGLNKINSRIN

-626 MIKKDLKNESNFIL
+626 MIKKDLKNESNLIL

-677 LVSEMKEKIDK
+677 LVSEIKEKIDK
-688 KELNKNNMV
+688 KELNKNNML

-769 GLQNKVFKHYN
+769 GLQNKAFKHYN